1 MPGIVVFRRR
11 WSVGS
16 DDLVLPAIF
25 LFLLHTTWFVI
36 LSVVLFGL
44 AYNPNEACSLNLV
57 DHGRGYLGILLSC
70 MIAEMAIIWLSMRG
84 GILYTE
90 PRESMQYVLYVRLA
104 ILLIEFIYAI
114 VGIVWLTHYYNS
126 CNDVTAKNVT
136 LGMVVC
142 NWVVILSVC
151 ITVFCVFDPTGRTF
165 VKLRATKRRQ
175 RNLRTYN
182 LRSHP
187 HPHAQATAGPA
198 VSLGSRPLLTEHP
211 TEPPMAASQ
220 KMEALKHLELASR
233 LGRTGCSGAPNPGIV
248 FQSCPS
254 GPTQTLQIH
263 TEAEKCCLCPSR
275 PRFAP
280 GVTIE
285 EDNCCGCNAIAI
297 RRHFLDEN
305 MNSVDIVYTSCHDAV
320 YETPFYVAVDHDKK
334 KVVISIR
341 GTLSP
346 KDALTD
352 LTGDAERLPV
362 EGHHGTW
369 LGHKG
374 MVLSAEYI
382 KKKLEQEMVLS
393 QAFGRDLGRGTK
405 HYGLIVV
412 GHSLGAGT
420 AAILSFLLRPQ
431 YPTIKC
437 FAYSPPGGL
446 LSEDAMEYSKEFV
459 TAVVLGKDLVP
470 RIGLSQ
476 LEGFRRQLLDVLQR
490 STKPKWRII
499 IGATKCIPKSELPEE
514 AEVTAMASNRLSTH
528 PSDLT
533 IALSASTPLYP
544 PGRIIHVVHNHPA
557 EHCCC
562 CEQEEPT
569 YFAIWGDNK
578 AFNEV
583 IISPAMLHEHL
594 PYVVMEG
601 LNKVLENY
609 NKGKTALLS
618 AAKVMVSPTE
628 VDLTPELIFQQQPL
642 PTGPP
647 GSSVHSLEPPPAAQR
662 SSSIKSKSQSEIS
675 LEGFYE
681 TKALSPA
688 RKDPVELLLLTTQ
701 ERLSV
706 ELQARR
712 APLATMESLSDNES
726 IYSFDSRR
734 SSGFRSIRGS
744 PSLHAVMERDEG
756 HCFYIDPA
764 IPEENP
770 SLSSRTELLAA
781 DSLSKH
787 SQDTQPLEA
796 GLGDGG
802 GGGES
807 PRRRS
812 SGEEGGSSP
821 APARGE
827 LTLHNGRLGD
837 SPSPQVLEFAEF
849 IDSLF
854 NLDSKSSS
862 FQDLY
867 CMMLSESPGGD
878 YGALPKSVSEQEIL
892 LRAQYEPNLVPKP
905 PRLFAGSTDPSSGIS
920 VSPSFPL
927 SSSGELMDLTPTGLS
942 SQECLAA
949 DKIRTSP
956 TGHSASPSKQEDLM
970 ISALYQSVKAPG
982 VRHKPGGRRAGRA
995 GKGPG
1000 GARQPPARIRH
1011 SSKGPSLPPPL
1022 PGHSSFALPSPW
1034 GPEAGQELL
1043 SALTDPRAPGRGRA
1057 ALPERCRQQPKP
1069 RLRSELLAPEPL
1081 RVLGAA
1087 RPGAALGGQRCVLT
1101 PWMPVFETKPFATS
1115 SPPCGWATSLLGRIS
1130 LLPFEGGL
1138 EKELLPGAAAPAPL
1152 LAPVSSKGSLRR
1164 VQEGCL
1170 IGSPRLP
1177 PPDPTAL

>member
-16 DDLVLPAIF
+16 DDLVLPAVF

-44 AYNPNEACSLNLV
+44 VYNPNETCSLNLV

-70 MIAEMAIIWLSMRG
+70 MIAEVAIIWLSMRG
-84 GILYTE
+84 SILYTE
-90 PRESMQYVLYVRLA
+90 PRDSMQYVLYVRLA
-104 ILLIEFIYAI
+104 ILVIEFVYAI
-114 VGIVWLTHYYNS
+114 VGIVWLTQYYTS
-126 CNDVTAKNVT
+126 CNDITAKSVT

-151 ITVFCVFDPTGRTF
+151 ITVLCVFDPTGRTF

-182 LRSHP
+182 LRHRLEEGQASSWTRRLKVFLCCTRTKDSQSDAYSEIAYLFAEFFRDLDIVP
-187 HPHAQATAGPA
+187 SDIIAGLVLLRQRQRAKRNAVLDEANNDILAFLSGMPVTRNTKYLDLKNAQEMQRYKEVCYYMLFALAAYGWPIY
-198 VSLGSRPLLTEHP
+198 LMRKP
-211 TEPPMAASQ
+211 TCG
-220 KMEALKHLELASR
+220 LCRLARS
-233 LGRTGCSGAPNPGIV
+233 CS
-248 FQSCPS
+248 C
-254 GPTQTLQIH
+254 
-263 TEAEKCCLCPSR
+263 CCLCPSR
-275 PRFAP
+275 PRYAP
-280 GVTIE
+280 SVTIE

-305 MNSVDIVYTSCHDAV
+305 MTSVDIVYTSCHDAV

-431 YPTIKC
+431 YPSLKC

-470 RIGLSQ
+470 RQVEKIGLSQ

-490 STKPKWRII
+490 SNKPKWRII
-499 IGATKCIPKSELPEE
+499 VGATKCIPKSELPEE
-514 AEVTAMASNRLSTH
+514 AEESSVTSSRLWTH

-557 EHCCC
+557 EQCCC
-562 CEQEEPT
+562 CEQEDPT

-628 VDLTPELIFQQQPL
+628 VDLTPELIFQSQPL
-642 PTGPP
+642 PSGPSVQIGTGAVTVDRRN
-647 GSSVHSLEPPPAAQR
+647 SST
-662 SSSIKSKSQSEIS
+662 KSKSHSEIS

-681 TKALSPA
+681 TKPLSPVQ
-688 RKDPVELLLLTTQ
+688 KDPVELLLLDTK

-706 ELQARR
+706 ELQDRR

-744 PSLHAVMERDEG
+744 PSLHAVMEKDEM
-756 HCFYIDPA
+756 HCFYIDPV

-787 SQDTQPLEA
+787 SQETQPPDNVLNS
-796 GLGDGG
+796 GG
-802 GGGES
+802 TT
-807 PRRRS
+807 PQRRCS
-812 SGEEGGSSP
+812 EEGASSEGDHVSL
-821 APARGE
+821 APREE
-827 LTLHNGRLGD
+827 LSLQNGRLSD
-837 SPSPQVLEFAEF
+837 VPSPQVLEFAEF

-862 FQDLY
+862 FQDIY
-867 CMMLSESPGGD
+867 CMMVSDSSSDFAEM
-878 YGALPKSVSEQEIL
+878 PKSVSDQEIL

-905 PRLFAGSTDPSSGIS
+905 PRVFAGSTDPSSGIS

-927 SSSGELMDLTPTGLS
+927 SSSGELMDITPTGVS
-942 SQECLAA
+942 SQECLAT
-949 DKIRTSP
+949 DKIRTSTP
-956 TGHSASPSKQEDLM
+956 SGHVTSPAKQDDLM
-970 ISALYQSVKAPG
+970 ISAL
-982 VRHKPGGRRAGRA
+982 
-995 GKGPG
+995 
-1000 GARQPPARIRH
+1000 
-1011 SSKGPSLPPPL
+1011 
-1022 PGHSSFALPSPW
+1022 
-1034 GPEAGQELL
+1034 
-1043 SALTDPRAPGRGRA
+1043 
-1057 ALPERCRQQPKP
+1057 
-1069 RLRSELLAPEPL
+1069 
-1081 RVLGAA
+1081 
-1087 RPGAALGGQRCVLT
+1087 
-1101 PWMPVFETKPFATS
+1101 
-1115 SPPCGWATSLLGRIS
+1115 
-1130 LLPFEGGL
+1130 
-1138 EKELLPGAAAPAPL
+1138 
-1152 LAPVSSKGSLRR
+1152 
-1164 VQEGCL
+1164 
-1170 IGSPRLP
+1170 
-1177 PPDPTAL
+1177 

>member
-44 AYNPNEACSLNLV
+44 VYNPHEACSLNLV

-104 ILLIEFIYAI
+104 ILVIEFIYAI
-114 VGIVWLTHYYNS
+114 VGIVWLTQYYTS
-126 CNDVTAKNVT
+126 CNDLTAKNVT

-151 ITVFCVFDPTGRTF
+151 ITVLCVFDPTGRTF

-182 LRSHP
+182 LRHRLEEG
-187 HPHAQATAGPA
+187 QATSWSRRLKVFLCCTRTKDSQSDAYSEIAYLFAEFFRDLDIVPSDIIAGLVLLRQRQRAKRNA
-198 VSLGSRPLLTEHP
+198 V
-211 TEPPMAASQ
+211 
-220 KMEALKHLELASR
+220 
-233 LGRTGCSGAPNPGIV
+233 
-248 FQSCPS
+248 
-254 GPTQTLQIH
+254 
-263 TEAEKCCLCPSR
+263 
-275 PRFAP
+275 
-280 GVTIE
+280 
-285 EDNCCGCNAIAI
+285 
-297 RRHFLDEN
+297 LDEAN
-305 MNSVDIVYTSCHDAV
+305 NDILAFLSGMPVTRNTKYLDLKNSHEMLRYKEVCYYMLFALAAYGWPMYLMRKPACGLCQLARSCSKLGVLTIPPALGPPADQV

-431 YPTIKC
+431 YPTLKC

-499 IGATKCIPKSELPEE
+499 VGATKCIPKSELPEE
-514 AEVTAMASNRLSTH
+514 VEVTTLASTRLWTH

-557 EHCCC
+557 EQCCC

-618 AAKVMVSPTE
+618 AAKIMVSPTE
-628 VDLTPELIFQQQPL
+628 VDLTPELTCQQQPL

-647 GSSVHSLEPPPAAQR
+647 VPAGIALELPAPDHRNSSVR
-662 SSSIKSKSQSEIS
+662 SKSQSEVS
-675 LEGFYE
+675 LEGFSE
-681 TKALSPA
+681 GRLLSPA
-688 RKDPVELLLLTTQ
+688 AAAAAAAARQDPVELLLLTTQ
-701 ERLSV
+701 ERLAA

-712 APLATMESLSDNES
+712 APLATMESLSDTES
-726 IYSFDSRR
+726 LYSFDSRR

-744 PSLHAVMERDEG
+744 PSLHPVLERQEG
-756 HCFYIDPA
+756 HLFFIDPA

-796 GLGDGG
+796 PLGSGG
-802 GGGES
+802 ATPERPPSAGARGEEEE
-807 PRRRS
+807 
-812 SGEEGGSSP
+812 EEGGGA
-821 APARGE
+821 APRGE
-827 LTLHNGRLGD
+827 LALHNGRLGD

-867 CMMLSESPGGD
+867 CMVVPESPTSD
-878 YGALPKSVSEQEIL
+878 YAEGPKSPSQQEIL
-892 LRAQYEPNLVPKP
+892 LRAQFEPNLVPKP

-920 VSPSFPL
+920 LSPSFPL

-942 SQECLAA
+942 SQECLAV
-949 DKIRTSP
+949 DKIRTSTP
-956 TGHSASPSKQEDLM
+956 TGHAASPVKQDDLV
-970 ISALYQSVKAPG
+970 ISA
-982 VRHKPGGRRAGRA
+982 R
-995 GKGPG
+995 
-1000 GARQPPARIRH
+1000 
-1011 SSKGPSLPPPL
+1011 
-1022 PGHSSFALPSPW
+1022 
-1034 GPEAGQELL
+1034 
-1043 SALTDPRAPGRGRA
+1043 
-1057 ALPERCRQQPKP
+1057 
-1069 RLRSELLAPEPL
+1069 
-1081 RVLGAA
+1081 
-1087 RPGAALGGQRCVLT
+1087 
-1101 PWMPVFETKPFATS
+1101 
-1115 SPPCGWATSLLGRIS
+1115 
-1130 LLPFEGGL
+1130 
-1138 EKELLPGAAAPAPL
+1138 
-1152 LAPVSSKGSLRR
+1152 
-1164 VQEGCL
+1164 
-1170 IGSPRLP
+1170 
-1177 PPDPTAL
+1177 

>member
-44 AYNPNEACSLNLV
+44 VYNPHEACSLNLV

-90 PRESMQYVLYVRLA
+90 PRDSMQYVLYVRLA
-104 ILLIEFIYAI
+104 ILVIEFIYAI
-114 VGIVWLTHYYNS
+114 VGIVWLTQYYTS
-126 CNDVTAKNVT
+126 CNDLTAKNVT

-151 ITVFCVFDPTGRTF
+151 ITVLCVFDPTGRTF

-182 LRSHP
+182 LRHRLEEG
-187 HPHAQATAGPA
+187 QATSWSRRLKVFLCCTRTKDSQSDAYSEIAYLFADARAWAPFPSHATGPGP
-198 VSLGSRPLLTEHP
+198 VIVPLHLPVLQANNDILAFLSGMPVTRNTKYLDLKNSQEMLRYK
-211 TEPPMAASQ
+211 EVCYYMLFALAAYGWPMYLMRKPACGLCQ
-220 KMEALKHLELASR
+220 LARS
-233 LGRTGCSGAPNPGIV
+233 CS
-248 FQSCPS
+248 
-254 GPTQTLQIH
+254 
-263 TEAEKCCLCPSR
+263 CCLCPAR

-305 MNSVDIVYTSCHDAV
+305 MTAVDIVYTSCHDAV

-431 YPTIKC
+431 YPTLKC

-499 IGATKCIPKSELPEE
+499 VGATKCIPKSELPEE
-514 AEVTAMASNRLSTH
+514 VEVTTLASTRLWTH

-557 EHCCC
+557 EQCCC

-569 YFAIWGDNK
+569 YFAIWGD
-578 AFNEV
+578 
-583 IISPAMLHEHL
+583 
-594 PYVVMEG
+594 
-601 LNKVLENY
+601 NKVLENY

-647 GSSVHSLEPPPAAQR
+647 MPTGLALELPTADHRNSSVR
-662 SSSIKSKSQSEIS
+662 SKSQSEMS
-675 LEGFYE
+675 LEGFSE
-681 TKALSPA
+681 GRLLSPVVAAAAA
-688 RKDPVELLLLTTQ
+688 RQDPVELLLLSTQ
-701 ERLSV
+701 ERLAA

-712 APLATMESLSDNES
+712 APLATMESLSDTES
-726 IYSFDSRR
+726 LYSFDSRR

-744 PSLHAVMERDEG
+744 PSLHAVLERDEG
-756 HCFYIDPA
+756 HLFYIDPA

-796 GLGDGG
+796 ALGSGGVTPERPPSAAANDEEEEVGG
-802 GGGES
+802 GGG
-807 PRRRS
+807 
-812 SGEEGGSSP
+812 GP
-821 APARGE
+821 ASRGE
-827 LTLHNGRLGD
+827 LALHNGRLGD

-867 CMMLSESPGGD
+867 CMVVPESPTSD
-878 YGALPKSVSEQEIL
+878 YAEGPKSPSQQEIL
-892 LRAQYEPNLVPKP
+892 LRAQFEPNLVPKP
-905 PRLFAGSTDPSSGIS
+905 PRLFAGSADPSSGIS
-920 VSPSFPL
+920 LSPSFPL

-942 SQECLAA
+942 SQECL
-949 DKIRTSP
+949 
-956 TGHSASPSKQEDLM
+956 GASPAKQDELV
-970 ISALYQSVKAPG
+970 ISA
-982 VRHKPGGRRAGRA
+982 R
-995 GKGPG
+995 
-1000 GARQPPARIRH
+1000 
-1011 SSKGPSLPPPL
+1011 
-1022 PGHSSFALPSPW
+1022 
-1034 GPEAGQELL
+1034 
-1043 SALTDPRAPGRGRA
+1043 
-1057 ALPERCRQQPKP
+1057 
-1069 RLRSELLAPEPL
+1069 
-1081 RVLGAA
+1081 
-1087 RPGAALGGQRCVLT
+1087 
-1101 PWMPVFETKPFATS
+1101 
-1115 SPPCGWATSLLGRIS
+1115 
-1130 LLPFEGGL
+1130 
-1138 EKELLPGAAAPAPL
+1138 
-1152 LAPVSSKGSLRR
+1152 
-1164 VQEGCL
+1164 
-1170 IGSPRLP
+1170 
-1177 PPDPTAL
+1177 

>member
-16 DDLVLPAIF
+16 DDLVLPAVF
-25 LFLLHTTWFVI
+25 LFLLHTTWGEASI
-36 LSVVLFGL
+36 LRGALPLPTVFPLF
-44 AYNPNEACSLNLV
+44 P
-57 DHGRGYLGILLSC
+57 
-70 MIAEMAIIWLSMRG
+70 
-84 GILYTE
+84 
-90 PRESMQYVLYVRLA
+90 A
-104 ILLIEFIYAI
+104 ILVIEFVYAI
-114 VGIVWLTHYYNS
+114 VGIVWLTQYYTS
-126 CNDVTAKNVT
+126 CNDLTAKSVT

-151 ITVFCVFDPTGRTF
+151 ITVLCVFDPTGRTF

-182 LRSHP
+182 LRLDGIVPINPGTEQIPTGLPWKLRDRGVFQGTKTKDIEDAYSEIAYLFAEFFRDLDIVPSDIIAGLVLLRQRQRAKRNAVLDELTLSHVGNLSSARSEEE
-187 HPHAQATAGPA
+187 H
-198 VSLGSRPLLTEHP
+198 SRSFPRVRVLQQEMQRYREVCYYMLFALAAYGWPIYLMRKP
-211 TEPPMAASQ
+211 TCG
-220 KMEALKHLELASR
+220 LCRLARSCSR
-233 LGRTGCSGAPNPGIV
+233 CCCSGSSP
-248 FQSCPS
+248 FPS
-254 GPTQTLQIH
+254 
-263 TEAEKCCLCPSR
+263 ELCSPSR
-275 PRFAP
+275 NKPLECKNSLLLNT
-280 GVTIE
+280 TIQNFSSGMWRGLSFSSIPTVARDPPE
-285 EDNCCGCNAIAI
+285 LPQLLAAGCWDRGCHTSIWI
-297 RRHFLDEN
+297 PLSSHF
-305 MNSVDIVYTSCHDAV
+305 
-320 YETPFYVAVDHDKK
+320 PQ
-334 KVVISIR
+334 
-341 GTLSP
+341 
-346 KDALTD
+346 
-352 LTGDAERLPV
+352 
-362 EGHHGTW
+362 
-369 LGHKG
+369 G

-431 YPTIKC
+431 YPSLKC

-499 IGATKCIPKSELPEE
+499 VGATKCIPKSELPEE
-514 AEVTAMASNRLSTH
+514 PEESSVPSQRLWAH

-557 EHCCC
+557 EQCCC
-562 CEQEEPT
+562 CEQEDPT

-628 VDLTPELIFQQQPL
+628 VDLTPELIFQSQPL
-642 PTGPP
+642 PSGPSIQVGTGAIPADRRN
-647 GSSVHSLEPPPAAQR
+647 SST
-662 SSSIKSKSQSEIS
+662 KSKSHSEIS

-681 TKALSPA
+681 TKPLSPVQ
-688 RKDPVELLLLTTQ
+688 KDPVELLLLDTK

-706 ELQARR
+706 ELQDRR

-744 PSLHAVMERDEG
+744 PSLHAVMEKDET
-756 HCFYIDPA
+756 HCFYIDPV

-787 SQDTQPLEA
+787 SQETQPPENVLNS
-796 GLGDGG
+796 GDTT
-802 GGGES
+802 
-807 PRRRS
+807 PRRRCS
-812 SGEEGGSSP
+812 AEGAGSDGERGPSSP
-821 APARGE
+821 REEPA
-827 LTLHNGRLGD
+827 LHNGRLAD
-837 SPSPQVLEFAEF
+837 VPSPQVLEFAEF

-862 FQDLY
+862 FQDIY
-867 CMMLSESPGGD
+867 CMMVSDSSSDFAE
-878 YGALPKSVSEQEIL
+878 LPKSVSDQEIL

-927 SSSGELMDLTPTGLS
+927 SSSGELMDITPTGVS
-942 SQECLAA
+942 SQECLAT
-949 DKIRTSP
+949 DKIRTSTP
-956 TGHSASPSKQEDLM
+956 SGHVTSPAKQDDLM
-970 ISALYQSVKAPG
+970 ISAL
-982 VRHKPGGRRAGRA
+982 
-995 GKGPG
+995 
-1000 GARQPPARIRH
+1000 
-1011 SSKGPSLPPPL
+1011 
-1022 PGHSSFALPSPW
+1022 
-1034 GPEAGQELL
+1034 
-1043 SALTDPRAPGRGRA
+1043 
-1057 ALPERCRQQPKP
+1057 
-1069 RLRSELLAPEPL
+1069 
-1081 RVLGAA
+1081 
-1087 RPGAALGGQRCVLT
+1087 
-1101 PWMPVFETKPFATS
+1101 
-1115 SPPCGWATSLLGRIS
+1115 
-1130 LLPFEGGL
+1130 
-1138 EKELLPGAAAPAPL
+1138 
-1152 LAPVSSKGSLRR
+1152 
-1164 VQEGCL
+1164 
-1170 IGSPRLP
+1170 
-1177 PPDPTAL
+1177 

>member
-1 MPGIVVFRRR
+1 
-11 WSVGS
+11 
-16 DDLVLPAIF
+16 
-25 LFLLHTTWFVI
+25 
-36 LSVVLFGL
+36 
-44 AYNPNEACSLNLV
+44 
-57 DHGRGYLGILLSC
+57 

-84 GILYTE
+84 SILYTE
-90 PRESMQYVLYVRLA
+90 PRDSMQYVLYVRLA
-104 ILLIEFIYAI
+104 ILVIEFVYAI
-114 VGIVWLTHYYNS
+114 VGIIWLTQYYTS
-126 CNDVTAKNVT
+126 CNDITAKSVT

-151 ITVFCVFDPTGRTF
+151 ITVLCVFDPTGRTF

-182 LRSHP
+182 LRHRLEEG
-187 HPHAQATAGPA
+187 QASSWTRRLKVFLCCTRTKDSQSDAYSEIAYLFAEFFRDLDIVPSDIIAGLVLLRQRQRAKRSA
-198 VSLGSRPLLTEHP
+198 VLDERRGSDSDEIRQESEL
-211 TEPPMAASQ
+211 
-220 KMEALKHLELASR
+220 EAVQGSDQDACKL
-233 LGRTGCSGAPNPGIV
+233 
-248 FQSCPS
+248 SCPRC
-254 GPTQTLQIH
+254 
-263 TEAEKCCLCPSR
+263 CCLCPSR
-275 PRFAP
+275 PRYAP
-280 GVTIE
+280 SVTIE

-305 MNSVDIVYTSCHDAV
+305 MTSVDIVYTSCHDAV

-431 YPTIKC
+431 YPSLKC

-446 LSEDAMEYSKEFV
+446 L
-459 TAVVLGKDLVP
+459 

-490 STKPKWRII
+490 SNKPKWRII
-499 IGATKCIPKSELPEE
+499 VGATKCIPKSELPEE
-514 AEVTAMASNRLSTH
+514 TEENSVTSNRLWTH

-557 EHCCC
+557 EQCCC
-562 CEQEEPT
+562 CEQEDPT

-628 VDLTPELIFQQQPL
+628 VDLTPELIFQSQPL
-642 PTGPP
+642 PSGPSVQIGTGTLTVDRRN
-647 GSSVHSLEPPPAAQR
+647 SST
-662 SSSIKSKSQSEIS
+662 KSKSHSEIS

-681 TKALSPA
+681 TKPLSPVQ
-688 RKDPVELLLLTTQ
+688 KDPVELLLLDTK

-706 ELQARR
+706 ELQDRR

-744 PSLHAVMERDEG
+744 PSLHAVMEKDET

-787 SQDTQPLEA
+787 SQETQAPDNALNS
-796 GLGDGG
+796 GG
-802 GGGES
+802 TT
-807 PRRRS
+807 PQRRCS
-812 SGEEGGSSP
+812 EEGASSEGDRVSLGP
-821 APARGE
+821 REE
-827 LTLHNGRLGD
+827 LSLQNGRLTD
-837 SPSPQVLEFAEF
+837 VPSPQVLEFAEF

-862 FQDLY
+862 FQDIY
-867 CMMLSESPGGD
+867 CMMVSDSSSDFAEM
-878 YGALPKSVSEQEIL
+878 PKSVSDQEIL

-927 SSSGELMDLTPTGLS
+927 SSSGELMDITPTGVS
-942 SQECLAA
+942 SQECLAT
-949 DKIRTSP
+949 DKIRTSTP
-956 TGHSASPSKQEDLM
+956 SGHVTSPAKQEDLM
-970 ISALYQSVKAPG
+970 ISAL
-982 VRHKPGGRRAGRA
+982 
-995 GKGPG
+995 
-1000 GARQPPARIRH
+1000 
-1011 SSKGPSLPPPL
+1011 
-1022 PGHSSFALPSPW
+1022 
-1034 GPEAGQELL
+1034 
-1043 SALTDPRAPGRGRA
+1043 
-1057 ALPERCRQQPKP
+1057 
-1069 RLRSELLAPEPL
+1069 
-1081 RVLGAA
+1081 
-1087 RPGAALGGQRCVLT
+1087 
-1101 PWMPVFETKPFATS
+1101 
-1115 SPPCGWATSLLGRIS
+1115 
-1130 LLPFEGGL
+1130 
-1138 EKELLPGAAAPAPL
+1138 
-1152 LAPVSSKGSLRR
+1152 
-1164 VQEGCL
+1164 
-1170 IGSPRLP
+1170 
-1177 PPDPTAL
+1177 

>member
-16 DDLVLPAIF
+16 DDLVLPAVF

-44 AYNPNEACSLNLV
+44 VYNPNETCSLNLV

-70 MIAEMAIIWLSMRG
+70 MIAEVAIIWLSMRG
-84 GILYTE
+84 SILYTE
-90 PRESMQYVLYVRLA
+90 PRDSMQYVLYVRLA
-104 ILLIEFIYAI
+104 ILVIEFVYAI
-114 VGIVWLTHYYNS
+114 VGIIWLTQYYAS
-126 CNDVTAKNVT
+126 CNDVTAKSVT
-136 LGMVVC
+136 LGKYLECGV
-142 NWVVILSVC
+142 VC
-151 ITVFCVFDPTGRTF
+151 ITVLCVFDPTGRTF

-182 LRSHP
+182 LRHRLEEGQASSWTRRLKVFLCCTRTKDSQSDAYSEIAYLFAEFFRDLDIVP
-187 HPHAQATAGPA
+187 SDIIAGLVLLRQRQRAKRNAVLDEANNDILAFLSGMPVTRNTKYLDLKNAQEMQRYKEVCYYMLFALAAYGWPMY
-198 VSLGSRPLLTEHP
+198 LMRKP
-211 TEPPMAASQ
+211 TCG
-220 KMEALKHLELASR
+220 LCRLARS
-233 LGRTGCSGAPNPGIV
+233 CS
-248 FQSCPS
+248 C
-254 GPTQTLQIH
+254 
-263 TEAEKCCLCPSR
+263 CCLCPSR
-275 PRFAP
+275 PRYAP

-305 MNSVDIVYTSCHDAV
+305 MTSVDIVYTSCHDAV

-431 YPTIKC
+431 YPSLKC

-470 RIGLSQ
+470 RQSFLPLSLRIGLSQ

-490 STKPKWRII
+490 SNKPKWRII
-499 IGATKCIPKSELPEE
+499 VGATKCIPKSELPEE
-514 AEVTAMASNRLSTH
+514 TEENSVTSNRLWTH

-557 EHCCC
+557 EQCCC
-562 CEQEEPT
+562 CEQEDPT

-628 VDLTPELIFQQQPL
+628 VDLTPELIFQSQPL
-642 PTGPP
+642 PSGPTIQIGTGAITVDRRN
-647 GSSVHSLEPPPAAQR
+647 SST
-662 SSSIKSKSQSEIS
+662 KSKSHSEIS

-681 TKALSPA
+681 TKALSPVQ
-688 RKDPVELLLLTTQ
+688 KDPVELLLLDTK

-706 ELQARR
+706 ELQDRR

-744 PSLHAVMERDEG
+744 PSLHAVMEKDET

-787 SQDTQPLEA
+787 SQETQAPDTVLSSGGTTPQRRCSEA
-796 GLGDGG
+796 GAGSDGDRV
-802 GGGES
+802 S
-807 PRRRS
+807 LAPR
-812 SGEEGGSSP
+812 EEL
-821 APARGE
+821 A
-827 LTLHNGRLGD
+827 LQNGRLAD
-837 SPSPQVLEFAEF
+837 VPSPQVLEFAEF

-862 FQDLY
+862 FQDIY
-867 CMMLSESPGGD
+867 CMMVSDSSSDFAEM
-878 YGALPKSVSEQEIL
+878 PKSVSDQEIL

-927 SSSGELMDLTPTGLS
+927 SSSGELMDITPTGVS
-942 SQECLAA
+942 SQECLAT
-949 DKIRTSP
+949 DKIRTSTP
-956 TGHSASPSKQEDLM
+956 SGHVTSPAKQEDLM
-970 ISALYQSVKAPG
+970 ISAL
-982 VRHKPGGRRAGRA
+982 
-995 GKGPG
+995 
-1000 GARQPPARIRH
+1000 
-1011 SSKGPSLPPPL
+1011 
-1022 PGHSSFALPSPW
+1022 
-1034 GPEAGQELL
+1034 
-1043 SALTDPRAPGRGRA
+1043 
-1057 ALPERCRQQPKP
+1057 
-1069 RLRSELLAPEPL
+1069 
-1081 RVLGAA
+1081 
-1087 RPGAALGGQRCVLT
+1087 
-1101 PWMPVFETKPFATS
+1101 
-1115 SPPCGWATSLLGRIS
+1115 
-1130 LLPFEGGL
+1130 
-1138 EKELLPGAAAPAPL
+1138 
-1152 LAPVSSKGSLRR
+1152 
-1164 VQEGCL
+1164 
-1170 IGSPRLP
+1170 
-1177 PPDPTAL
+1177 

>member
-1 MPGIVVFRRR
+1 TSSDPLAMPGIVVFRRR

-16 DDLVLPAIF
+16 DDLVLPAVF
-25 LFLLHTTWFVI
+25 LFLLHSTWFVI

-44 AYNPNEACSLNLV
+44 VYNPNETCSLNLV

-70 MIAEMAIIWLSMRG
+70 MIAEVAIIWLSMRG
-84 GILYTE
+84 SILYTE
-90 PRESMQYVLYVRLA
+90 PRDSMQYVLYVRLA
-104 ILLIEFIYAI
+104 ILVIEFVYAI
-114 VGIVWLTHYYNS
+114 VGIVAPDLSSSST
-126 CNDVTAKNVT
+126 
-136 LGMVVC
+136 GMVVC

-151 ITVFCVFDPTGRTF
+151 ITVLCVFDPTGRTF

-182 LRSHP
+182 LRHRLEEGQASSWTRRLKVFLCCTRTKDSQSDAYSEIAYLFAEFFRDLDIVP
-187 HPHAQATAGPA
+187 SDIIAGLVLLRQRQRAKRSAVLDEANNDILAFLSGMPVTRNTKYLDLKNAQEMQRYKEVCYYMLFALAAYGWPIY
-198 VSLGSRPLLTEHP
+198 LMRKP
-211 TEPPMAASQ
+211 TCG
-220 KMEALKHLELASR
+220 LCRLARS
-233 LGRTGCSGAPNPGIV
+233 CS
-248 FQSCPS
+248 C
-254 GPTQTLQIH
+254 
-263 TEAEKCCLCPSR
+263 CCLCPSR
-275 PRFAP
+275 PRYAP
-280 GVTIE
+280 SVTIE

-305 MNSVDIVYTSCHDAV
+305 MTSVDIVYTSCHDAV

-393 QAFGRDLGRGTK
+393 QAFGRDLGKGTK

-431 YPTIKC
+431 YPSLKC

-470 RIGLSQ
+470 IGLSQ

-490 STKPKWRII
+490 SNKPKWRII
-499 IGATKCIPKSELPEE
+499 VGATKCIPKSELPEE
-514 AEVTAMASNRLSTH
+514 TEENSVTSNRLWTH

-557 EHCCC
+557 EQCCC
-562 CEQEEPT
+562 CDQEDPT

-594 PYVVMEG
+594 PHVVMEG

-628 VDLTPELIFQQQPL
+628 VDLTPELIFQSQPL
-642 PTGPP
+642 PSGPSVQIGTGALTVDRRN
-647 GSSVHSLEPPPAAQR
+647 SST
-662 SSSIKSKSQSEIS
+662 KSKSHSEIS

-681 TKALSPA
+681 TKPLSPVQ
-688 RKDPVELLLLTTQ
+688 KDPVELLLLDTK

-706 ELQARR
+706 ELQDRR

-744 PSLHAVMERDEG
+744 PSLHAVMEKDET
-756 HCFYIDPA
+756 HCFYIDPV

-787 SQDTQPLEA
+787 SQETQPP
-796 GLGDGG
+796 GQVVNRGG
-802 GGGES
+802 TT
-807 PRRRS
+807 PQRRCS
-812 SGEEGGSSP
+812 EEGASSEGDRVSL
-821 APARGE
+821 APREE
-827 LTLHNGRLGD
+827 LSLQNGRLTD
-837 SPSPQVLEFAEF
+837 VPSPQVLEFAEF

-854 NLDSKSSS
+854 NLDNKSSS
-862 FQDLY
+862 FQDIY
-867 CMMLSESPGGD
+867 CMMVSDSSSDFAEM
-878 YGALPKSVSEQEIL
+878 PKSVSEQEIL

-927 SSSGELMDLTPTGLS
+927 SSSGELMDITPTGVS
-942 SQECLAA
+942 SQECLAT
-949 DKIRTSP
+949 DKIRTSTP
-956 TGHSASPSKQEDLM
+956 SGHVTSPAKQDDLM
-970 ISALYQSVKAPG
+970 ISAL
-982 VRHKPGGRRAGRA
+982 
-995 GKGPG
+995 
-1000 GARQPPARIRH
+1000 
-1011 SSKGPSLPPPL
+1011 
-1022 PGHSSFALPSPW
+1022 
-1034 GPEAGQELL
+1034 
-1043 SALTDPRAPGRGRA
+1043 
-1057 ALPERCRQQPKP
+1057 
-1069 RLRSELLAPEPL
+1069 
-1081 RVLGAA
+1081 
-1087 RPGAALGGQRCVLT
+1087 
-1101 PWMPVFETKPFATS
+1101 
-1115 SPPCGWATSLLGRIS
+1115 
-1130 LLPFEGGL
+1130 
-1138 EKELLPGAAAPAPL
+1138 
-1152 LAPVSSKGSLRR
+1152 
-1164 VQEGCL
+1164 
-1170 IGSPRLP
+1170 
-1177 PPDPTAL
+1177 

>member
-44 AYNPNEACSLNLV
+44 VYNPNEACSLNLV

-90 PRESMQYVLYVRLA
+90 PRESMQYVLYVRLPPSPPA
-104 ILLIEFIYAI
+104 PPHLVSHRRPI
-114 VGIVWLTHYYNS
+114 
-126 CNDVTAKNVT
+126 
-136 LGMVVC
+136 GMVVC

-151 ITVFCVFDPTGRTF
+151 ITVLCVFDPTGRTF

-182 LRSHP
+182 LRHRLEEGQATSWSRRLKVFLCCTRTKDSQSVSTGKSLPSGSHP
-187 HPHAQATAGPA
+187 SAIIAGRVLLRQRQRAKRNAVLDEANNDILAFLSGMPVTRNTKYLDLKNSQEMLRYKEVCYYMLFALAAYGWPMYLMRKPA
-198 VSLGSRPLLTEHP
+198 CGLC
-211 TEPPMAASQ
+211 Q
-220 KMEALKHLELASR
+220 LARS
-233 LGRTGCSGAPNPGIV
+233 CS
-248 FQSCPS
+248 
-254 GPTQTLQIH
+254 
-263 TEAEKCCLCPSR
+263 CCLCPAR

-305 MNSVDIVYTSCHDAV
+305 MTAVDIVYTSCHDAV

-431 YPTIKC
+431 YPTLKC

-499 IGATKCIPKSELPEE
+499 VGATKCIPKSELPEE
-514 AEVTAMASNRLSTH
+514 VEVATLASTRLWTH

-557 EHCCC
+557 EQCCC

-642 PTGPP
+642 PPGPP
-647 GSSVHSLEPPPAAQR
+647 VPAGLALELPTADHRNSSV
-662 SSSIKSKSQSEIS
+662 
-675 LEGFYE
+675 
-681 TKALSPA
+681 
-688 RKDPVELLLLTTQ
+688 
-701 ERLSV
+701 
-706 ELQARR
+706 
-712 APLATMESLSDNES
+712 
-726 IYSFDSRR
+726 
-734 SSGFRSIRGS
+734 
-744 PSLHAVMERDEG
+744 
-756 HCFYIDPA
+756 
-764 IPEENP
+764 
-770 SLSSRTELLAA
+770 
-781 DSLSKH
+781 
-787 SQDTQPLEA
+787 
-796 GLGDGG
+796 
-802 GGGES
+802 
-807 PRRRS
+807 
-812 SGEEGGSSP
+812 
-821 APARGE
+821 
-827 LTLHNGRLGD
+827 
-837 SPSPQVLEFAEF
+837 SPQVLEFAEF

-867 CMMLSESPGGD
+867 CMVVPESPTSD
-878 YGALPKSVSEQEIL
+878 YAEGPKSPSQQEIL
-892 LRAQYEPNLVPKP
+892 LRAQFEPNLVPKP
-905 PRLFAGSTDPSSGIS
+905 PRLFAGSADPSSGIS
-920 VSPSFPL
+920 LSPSFPL
-927 SSSGELMDLTPTGLS
+927 SSSGEPMDLSPTGLS
-942 SQECLAA
+942 SQECLAV
-949 DKIRTSP
+949 DKIRTSTP
-956 TGHSASPSKQEDLM
+956 TGRGASPAKQDDLV
-970 ISALYQSVKAPG
+970 ISA
-982 VRHKPGGRRAGRA
+982 R
-995 GKGPG
+995 
-1000 GARQPPARIRH
+1000 
-1011 SSKGPSLPPPL
+1011 
-1022 PGHSSFALPSPW
+1022 
-1034 GPEAGQELL
+1034 
-1043 SALTDPRAPGRGRA
+1043 
-1057 ALPERCRQQPKP
+1057 
-1069 RLRSELLAPEPL
+1069 
-1081 RVLGAA
+1081 
-1087 RPGAALGGQRCVLT
+1087 
-1101 PWMPVFETKPFATS
+1101 
-1115 SPPCGWATSLLGRIS
+1115 
-1130 LLPFEGGL
+1130 
-1138 EKELLPGAAAPAPL
+1138 
-1152 LAPVSSKGSLRR
+1152 
-1164 VQEGCL
+1164 
-1170 IGSPRLP
+1170 
-1177 PPDPTAL
+1177 

>member
-16 DDLVLPAIF
+16 DDLVLPAVF

-44 AYNPNEACSLNLV
+44 VYNPNETCSLNLV

-70 MIAEMAIIWLSMRG
+70 MIAEVAIIWLSMRG
-84 GILYTE
+84 SILYTE
-90 PRESMQYVLYVRLA
+90 PRDSMQYVLYVRLA
-104 ILLIEFIYAI
+104 ILVIEFVYAI
-114 VGIVWLTHYYNS
+114 VGIVWLTQYYAS
-126 CNDVTAKNVT
+126 CNDITAKSVT
-136 LGMVVC
+136 LGMYSEC
-142 NWVVILSVC
+142 GLCAFLVC
-151 ITVFCVFDPTGRTF
+151 ITVLCVFDPTGRTF

-182 LRSHP
+182 LRHRLEEGQASSWTRRLKVFLCCTRTKDSQSDAYSEIAYLFAEFFRDLDIVP
-187 HPHAQATAGPA
+187 SDIIAGLVLLRQRQRAKRNAVLDEANNDILAFLSGMPVTRNTKYLDLKNAQEMQRYKEVCYYMLFALAAYGWPIY
-198 VSLGSRPLLTEHP
+198 LMRKP
-211 TEPPMAASQ
+211 TCG
-220 KMEALKHLELASR
+220 LCRLARS
-233 LGRTGCSGAPNPGIV
+233 CS
-248 FQSCPS
+248 C
-254 GPTQTLQIH
+254 
-263 TEAEKCCLCPSR
+263 CCLCPSR
-275 PRFAP
+275 PRYAP
-280 GVTIE
+280 SVTIE

-305 MNSVDIVYTSCHDAV
+305 MTSVDIVYTSCHDAV

-431 YPTIKC
+431 YPSLKC

-470 RIGLSQ
+470 RQVEKIGLSQ

-490 STKPKWRII
+490 SNKPKWRII
-499 IGATKCIPKSELPEE
+499 VGATKCIPKSELPEE
-514 AEVTAMASNRLSTH
+514 TEENSVTSNRLWTH

-557 EHCCC
+557 EQCCC
-562 CEQEEPT
+562 CEQEDPT

-628 VDLTPELIFQQQPL
+628 VDLTPELIFQSQPL
-642 PTGPP
+642 PSGPSVQIGTGAITADRRN
-647 GSSVHSLEPPPAAQR
+647 SST
-662 SSSIKSKSQSEIS
+662 KSKSHSEIS

-681 TKALSPA
+681 TKPLSPVQ
-688 RKDPVELLLLTTQ
+688 KDPVELLLLDTK

-706 ELQARR
+706 ELQDRR

-744 PSLHAVMERDEG
+744 PSLHAVMEKDET
-756 HCFYIDPA
+756 HCFYIDPV

-787 SQDTQPLEA
+787 SQETQPPDNVLNS
-796 GLGDGG
+796 GG
-802 GGGES
+802 TT
-807 PRRRS
+807 PQRRCS
-812 SGEEGGSSP
+812 EEGASSEGDHVSL
-821 APARGE
+821 APREE
-827 LTLHNGRLGD
+827 LSLQNGRLTD
-837 SPSPQVLEFAEF
+837 VPSPQVLEFAEF

-862 FQDLY
+862 FQDIY
-867 CMMLSESPGGD
+867 CMMVSDSSSDFAEM
-878 YGALPKSVSEQEIL
+878 PKSVSDQEIL

-927 SSSGELMDLTPTGLS
+927 SSSGELMDITPTGVS
-942 SQECLAA
+942 SQECLAT
-949 DKIRTSP
+949 DKIRTSTP
-956 TGHSASPSKQEDLM
+956 SGHVTSPAKQDDLM
-970 ISALYQSVKAPG
+970 ISAL
-982 VRHKPGGRRAGRA
+982 
-995 GKGPG
+995 
-1000 GARQPPARIRH
+1000 
-1011 SSKGPSLPPPL
+1011 
-1022 PGHSSFALPSPW
+1022 
-1034 GPEAGQELL
+1034 
-1043 SALTDPRAPGRGRA
+1043 
-1057 ALPERCRQQPKP
+1057 
-1069 RLRSELLAPEPL
+1069 
-1081 RVLGAA
+1081 
-1087 RPGAALGGQRCVLT
+1087 
-1101 PWMPVFETKPFATS
+1101 
-1115 SPPCGWATSLLGRIS
+1115 
-1130 LLPFEGGL
+1130 
-1138 EKELLPGAAAPAPL
+1138 
-1152 LAPVSSKGSLRR
+1152 
-1164 VQEGCL
+1164 
-1170 IGSPRLP
+1170 
-1177 PPDPTAL
+1177 

>member
-16 DDLVLPAIF
+16 DDLVLPGIF
-25 LFLLHTTWFVI
+25 LFVLHSTWFVI

-44 AYNPNEACSLNLV
+44 TYNPHETCSLNLV

-90 PRESMQYVLYVRLA
+90 PRDSMQYVLYVRLA
-104 ILLIEFIYAI
+104 ILVIEFIYAI
-114 VGIVWLTHYYNS
+114 VGIVWLAQYYTS

-151 ITVFCVFDPTGRTF
+151 ITVLCVFDPTGRTF

-182 LRSHP
+182 LRHRLEEGQASSWTRRLKVFLCCTRTKDSQSDAYSEIAYLFAEFFRDLDIVP
-187 HPHAQATAGPA
+187 SDIIAGLVLLRQRQRAKRNAVLDEANNDILAFLSGMPVTKETKYLDLKNAQEMQRYKEVCYYMLFALAAYGWPMYLIRKPTCGICRLAGA
-198 VSLGSRPLLTEHP
+198 
-211 TEPPMAASQ
+211 
-220 KMEALKHLELASR
+220 
-233 LGRTGCSGAPNPGIV
+233 CS
-248 FQSCPS
+248 SC
-254 GPTQTLQIH
+254 
-263 TEAEKCCLCPSR
+263 CCLCTSR

-297 RRHFLDEN
+297 KRHFLDEN
-305 MNSVDIVYTSCHDAV
+305 MSMVDIVYTSCHDAV
-320 YETPFYVAVDHDKK
+320 YETPFFVAVDHDKK

-393 QAFGRDLGRGTK
+393 QAFGRDLARGTK

-431 YPTIKC
+431 YPSLKC
-437 FAYSPPGGL
+437 YAYSPPGGL

-459 TAVVLGKDLVP
+459 TSVVLGKDLVP

-476 LEGFRRQLLDVLQR
+476 LEGFRRHLLDVLQR
-490 STKPKWRII
+490 SNKPKWRII
-499 IGATKCIPKSELPEE
+499 LGGTKCIPKSELPDESE
-514 AEVTAMASNRLSTH
+514 GVTIPSNRLWTH

-544 PGRIIHVVHNHPA
+544 PGRIIHVVHNHPV
-557 EHCCC
+557 EQCCFWD
-562 CEQEEPT
+562 QEEPT

-578 AFNEV
+578 AFEEV

-594 PYVVMEG
+594 PHVVMEG

-628 VDLTPELIFQQQPL
+628 VDLNPELIFQQQPY
-642 PTGPP
+642 
-647 GSSVHSLEPPPAAQR
+647 PPPPILEVIPAIMPGTH
-662 SSSIKSKSQSEIS
+662 SSNRRNSSTKSKQSEIS
-675 LEGFYE
+675 LEGFYDSRL
-681 TKALSPA
+681 LSPVF
-688 RKDPVELLLLTTQ
+688 KDPVELLLMSTKDCLAV
-701 ERLSV
+701 S
-706 ELQARR
+706 LQDRR

-726 IYSFDSRR
+726 VYSFDSRR

-744 PSLHAVMERDEG
+744 PSLRAVLERDET
-756 HCFYIDPA
+756 HCFFIDPT

-770 SLSSRTELLAA
+770 SLSSRTELLGA
-781 DSLSKH
+781 DALSKH
-787 SQDTQPLEA
+787 SQESQPTEVA
-796 GLGDGG
+796 HNSGRSSPGDLPPWEDELA
-802 GGGES
+802 GGEAS
-807 PRRRS
+807 R
-812 SGEEGGSSP
+812 
-821 APARGE
+821 ALTPAREE
-827 LTLHNGRLGD
+827 LSLSNGRLAEV
-837 SPSPQVLEFAEF
+837 PSPQVLEFAEF

-862 FQDLY
+862 MQDMY
-867 CMMLSESPGGD
+867 HMRVSDSTERDM
-878 YGALPKSVSEQEIL
+878 PKSVSDQEIL
-892 LRAQYEPNLVPKP
+892 LRAQFEPNLVPKP
-905 PRLFAGSTDPSSGIS
+905 PRLFAGSADPSSGIS
-920 VSPSFPL
+920 VSASFPL
-927 SSSGELMDLTPTGLS
+927 SSSGELMDLTPTGMS
-942 SQECLAA
+942 SQECLTP
-949 DKIRTSP
+949 DPIRTATP
-956 TGHSASPSKQEDLM
+956 TGANHGKQGELL
-970 ISALYQSVKAPG
+970 ISAL
-982 VRHKPGGRRAGRA
+982 
-995 GKGPG
+995 
-1000 GARQPPARIRH
+1000 
-1011 SSKGPSLPPPL
+1011 
-1022 PGHSSFALPSPW
+1022 
-1034 GPEAGQELL
+1034 
-1043 SALTDPRAPGRGRA
+1043 
-1057 ALPERCRQQPKP
+1057 
-1069 RLRSELLAPEPL
+1069 
-1081 RVLGAA
+1081 
-1087 RPGAALGGQRCVLT
+1087 
-1101 PWMPVFETKPFATS
+1101 
-1115 SPPCGWATSLLGRIS
+1115 
-1130 LLPFEGGL
+1130 
-1138 EKELLPGAAAPAPL
+1138 
-1152 LAPVSSKGSLRR
+1152 
-1164 VQEGCL
+1164 
-1170 IGSPRLP
+1170 
-1177 PPDPTAL
+1177 

>member
-16 DDLVLPAIF
+16 DDLVLPAVF

-44 AYNPNEACSLNLV
+44 VYNPNETCSLNLV

-70 MIAEMAIIWLSMRG
+70 MIAEVAIIWLSMRG
-84 GILYTE
+84 SILYTE
-90 PRESMQYVLYVRLA
+90 PRDSMQYVLYVRLA
-104 ILLIEFIYAI
+104 ILVIEFVYAI
-114 VGIVWLTHYYNS
+114 VGIVWLTQYYAS
-126 CNDVTAKNVT
+126 CNDITAKSVT
-136 LGMVVC
+136 LGTYLEWGLC
-142 NWVVILSVC
+142 AFLVC
-151 ITVFCVFDPTGRTF
+151 ITVLCVFDPTGRTF

-182 LRSHP
+182 LRHRLEEGQASSWTRRLKVFLCCTRTKDSQSDAYSEIAYLFAEFFRDLDIVP
-187 HPHAQATAGPA
+187 SDIIAGLVLLRQRQRAKRNAVLDEANNDILAFLSGMPVTRNTKYLDLKNAQEMQRYKEVCYYMLFALAAYGWPIY
-198 VSLGSRPLLTEHP
+198 LMRKP
-211 TEPPMAASQ
+211 TCG
-220 KMEALKHLELASR
+220 LCRLARS
-233 LGRTGCSGAPNPGIV
+233 CS
-248 FQSCPS
+248 C
-254 GPTQTLQIH
+254 
-263 TEAEKCCLCPSR
+263 CCLCPSR
-275 PRFAP
+275 PRYAP
-280 GVTIE
+280 SVTIE

-305 MNSVDIVYTSCHDAV
+305 MTSVDIVYTSCHDAV

-431 YPTIKC
+431 YPSLKC

-470 RIGLSQ
+470 RQVEKIGLSQ

-490 STKPKWRII
+490 SNKPKWRII
-499 IGATKCIPKSELPEE
+499 VGATKCIPKSELPEE
-514 AEVTAMASNRLSTH
+514 TEENSVTSNRLWTH

-557 EHCCC
+557 EQCCC
-562 CEQEEPT
+562 CDQEDPT

-628 VDLTPELIFQQQPL
+628 VDLTPELIFQSQPL
-642 PTGPP
+642 PSGPSVQIGTGAATVDRRN
-647 GSSVHSLEPPPAAQR
+647 SST
-662 SSSIKSKSQSEIS
+662 KSKSHSEIS

-681 TKALSPA
+681 TKPLSPVQ
-688 RKDPVELLLLTTQ
+688 KDPVELLLLDTK

-706 ELQARR
+706 ELQDRR

-744 PSLHAVMERDEG
+744 PSLHAVMEKDET

-787 SQDTQPLEA
+787 SQETQPPDNVLNS
-796 GLGDGG
+796 GG
-802 GGGES
+802 TT
-807 PRRRS
+807 PQRRCS
-812 SGEEGGSSP
+812 EEGASSEGDRVSL
-821 APARGE
+821 APREE
-827 LTLHNGRLGD
+827 LSLQNGRLSD
-837 SPSPQVLEFAEF
+837 VPSPQVLEFAEF

-862 FQDLY
+862 FQDIY
-867 CMMLSESPGGD
+867 CMMVSDSSSDFAEM
-878 YGALPKSVSEQEIL
+878 PKSVSDQEIL

-927 SSSGELMDLTPTGLS
+927 SSSGELMDITPTGVS
-942 SQECLAA
+942 SQECLAT
-949 DKIRTSP
+949 DKIRTSTP
-956 TGHSASPSKQEDLM
+956 SGPVTSPAKQDDLM
-970 ISALYQSVKAPG
+970 ISAL
-982 VRHKPGGRRAGRA
+982 
-995 GKGPG
+995 
-1000 GARQPPARIRH
+1000 
-1011 SSKGPSLPPPL
+1011 
-1022 PGHSSFALPSPW
+1022 
-1034 GPEAGQELL
+1034 
-1043 SALTDPRAPGRGRA
+1043 
-1057 ALPERCRQQPKP
+1057 
-1069 RLRSELLAPEPL
+1069 
-1081 RVLGAA
+1081 
-1087 RPGAALGGQRCVLT
+1087 
-1101 PWMPVFETKPFATS
+1101 
-1115 SPPCGWATSLLGRIS
+1115 
-1130 LLPFEGGL
+1130 
-1138 EKELLPGAAAPAPL
+1138 
-1152 LAPVSSKGSLRR
+1152 
-1164 VQEGCL
+1164 
-1170 IGSPRLP
+1170 
-1177 PPDPTAL
+1177 

>member
-25 LFLLHTTWFVI
+25 LFLLHTTWFII

-44 AYNPNEACSLNLV
+44 AYNPNETCSLNLV

-70 MIAEMAIIWLSMRG
+70 MIAEVAIIWLSMRG
-84 GILYTE
+84 SILYTE
-90 PRESMQYVLYVRLA
+90 PRDSMQYVLYVRLA
-104 ILLIEFIYAI
+104 ILVIEFIYAI
-114 VGIVWLTHYYNS
+114 VGIVWLTQYYSS
-126 CNDVTAKNVT
+126 CNDVTAKSVT

-151 ITVFCVFDPTGRTF
+151 ITVLCVFDPTGRTF

-182 LRSHP
+182 LRHRLEEG
-187 HPHAQATAGPA
+187 QASSWTRRLKVFLCCTRTKDSQSDAYSEIAYLFAEFFRDLDIVPSDIIAGLVLLRQRQRAKRNAVLDEANNDILAFLSGMPVTRNTKYLDLKNSQEMLRYKEVCYYMLFALAAYGWPMYLMRKPA
-198 VSLGSRPLLTEHP
+198 CGLCR
-211 TEPPMAASQ
+211 
-220 KMEALKHLELASR
+220 LARS
-233 LGRTGCSGAPNPGIV
+233 CS
-248 FQSCPS
+248 C
-254 GPTQTLQIH
+254 
-263 TEAEKCCLCPSR
+263 CCLCPTR
-275 PRFAP
+275 PRYAP

-305 MNSVDIVYTSCHDAV
+305 MTSVDIVYTSCHDAV
-320 YETPFYVAVDHDKK
+320 YETPFYVAVDHEKK

-431 YPTIKC
+431 YPTLKC
-437 FAYSPPGGL
+437 YAYSPPGGL

-499 IGATKCIPKSELPEE
+499 VGATKCIPKSELPEE
-514 AEVTAMASNRLSTH
+514 PEANSVPSNRLWTH

-557 EHCCC
+557 EQCCC
-562 CEQEEPT
+562 CDQEDPT

-628 VDLTPELIFQQQPL
+628 VDLNPELIFQNQPL
-642 PTGPP
+642 PSRPSVQIGIGDITVDRRN
-647 GSSVHSLEPPPAAQR
+647 SST
-662 SSSIKSKSQSEIS
+662 KSKAQSEIS
-675 LEGFYE
+675 LEGFYD
-681 TKALSPA
+681 TKLLSPVQ
-688 RKDPVELLLLTTQ
+688 KDSLEILLLDTK

-706 ELQARR
+706 ELQDRR

-744 PSLHAVMERDEG
+744 PSLHAVMEKDET

-787 SQDTQPLEA
+787 SQETQAPETGHNSAVTTPQRQYSDEGAGSDTDHVSFTPHE
-796 GLGDGG
+796 
-802 GGGES
+802 
-807 PRRRS
+807 
-812 SGEEGGSSP
+812 
-821 APARGE
+821 E
-827 LTLHNGRLGD
+827 LTLQNGRLSD
-837 SPSPQVLEFAEF
+837 DPSPQVLEFAEF

-862 FQDLY
+862 FQDIY
-867 CMMLSESPGGD
+867 CMMVSDSTSDFAEMPT
-878 YGALPKSVSEQEIL
+878 SVSDQEIL

-927 SSSGELMDLTPTGLS
+927 SSSGELMDITPTGMS
-942 SQECLAA
+942 SQECLAS
-949 DKIRTSP
+949 DKIRTSTP
-956 TGHSASPSKQEDLM
+956 TGNMTSPAKQEELV
-970 ISALYQSVKAPG
+970 ISAL
-982 VRHKPGGRRAGRA
+982 
-995 GKGPG
+995 
-1000 GARQPPARIRH
+1000 
-1011 SSKGPSLPPPL
+1011 
-1022 PGHSSFALPSPW
+1022 
-1034 GPEAGQELL
+1034 
-1043 SALTDPRAPGRGRA
+1043 
-1057 ALPERCRQQPKP
+1057 
-1069 RLRSELLAPEPL
+1069 
-1081 RVLGAA
+1081 
-1087 RPGAALGGQRCVLT
+1087 
-1101 PWMPVFETKPFATS
+1101 
-1115 SPPCGWATSLLGRIS
+1115 
-1130 LLPFEGGL
+1130 
-1138 EKELLPGAAAPAPL
+1138 
-1152 LAPVSSKGSLRR
+1152 
-1164 VQEGCL
+1164 
-1170 IGSPRLP
+1170 
-1177 PPDPTAL
+1177 

>member
-16 DDLVLPAIF
+16 DDLVLPAVF

-44 AYNPNEACSLNLV
+44 VYNPNETCSLNLV

-70 MIAEMAIIWLSMRG
+70 MIAEVAIIWLSMRG
-84 GILYTE
+84 SILYTE
-90 PRESMQYVLYVRLA
+90 PRDSMQYVLYVRLA
-104 ILLIEFIYAI
+104 ILVIEFVYAI
-114 VGIVWLTHYYNS
+114 VGIVWLTQYYAS
-126 CNDVTAKNVT
+126 CNDITAKSVT
-136 LGMVVC
+136 LGMYLEC
-142 NWVVILSVC
+142 GLCAFLVC
-151 ITVFCVFDPTGRTF
+151 ITVLCVFDPTGRTF

-182 LRSHP
+182 LRHRLEEGQASSWTRRLKVFLCCTRTKDSQSDAYSEIAYLFAEFFRDLDIVP
-187 HPHAQATAGPA
+187 SDIIAGLVLLRQRQRAKRNAVLDEANNDILAFLSGMPVTRNTKYLDLKNAQEMQRYKEVCYYMLFALAAYGWPIY
-198 VSLGSRPLLTEHP
+198 LMRKP
-211 TEPPMAASQ
+211 TCG
-220 KMEALKHLELASR
+220 LCRLARS
-233 LGRTGCSGAPNPGIV
+233 CS
-248 FQSCPS
+248 C
-254 GPTQTLQIH
+254 
-263 TEAEKCCLCPSR
+263 CCLCPSR
-275 PRFAP
+275 PRYAP
-280 GVTIE
+280 SVTIE

-305 MNSVDIVYTSCHDAV
+305 MTSVDIVYTSCHDAV

-431 YPTIKC
+431 YPSLKC

-470 RIGLSQ
+470 RQVEKIGLSQ

-490 STKPKWRII
+490 SNKPKWRII
-499 IGATKCIPKSELPEE
+499 VGATKCIPKSELPEE
-514 AEVTAMASNRLSTH
+514 TEENSVTSNRLWTH

-557 EHCCC
+557 EQCCC
-562 CEQEEPT
+562 CEQEDPT

-628 VDLTPELIFQQQPL
+628 VDLTPELIFQSQPL
-642 PTGPP
+642 PSGPSVQIGTGAITADRRN
-647 GSSVHSLEPPPAAQR
+647 SST
-662 SSSIKSKSQSEIS
+662 KSKSHSEIS

-681 TKALSPA
+681 TKPLSPVQ
-688 RKDPVELLLLTTQ
+688 KDPVELLLLDTK

-706 ELQARR
+706 ELQDRR

-744 PSLHAVMERDEG
+744 PSLHAVMEKDEM
-756 HCFYIDPA
+756 HCFYIDPV

-787 SQDTQPLEA
+787 SQETQPPDNVLNS
-796 GLGDGG
+796 GG
-802 GGGES
+802 TT
-807 PRRRS
+807 PQRRCS
-812 SGEEGGSSP
+812 EEGASSEGDRVSLTP
-821 APARGE
+821 REE
-827 LTLHNGRLGD
+827 LSLQNGRLTD
-837 SPSPQVLEFAEF
+837 VPSPQVLEFAEF

-862 FQDLY
+862 FQDIY
-867 CMMLSESPGGD
+867 CMMVSDSSSDFAEM
-878 YGALPKSVSEQEIL
+878 PKSVSDQEIL

-927 SSSGELMDLTPTGLS
+927 SSSGELMDITPTAVS
-942 SQECLAA
+942 SQECLAT
-949 DKIRTSP
+949 DKIRTSTP
-956 TGHSASPSKQEDLM
+956 SGHVTSPAKQDDLM
-970 ISALYQSVKAPG
+970 ISAL
-982 VRHKPGGRRAGRA
+982 
-995 GKGPG
+995 
-1000 GARQPPARIRH
+1000 
-1011 SSKGPSLPPPL
+1011 
-1022 PGHSSFALPSPW
+1022 
-1034 GPEAGQELL
+1034 
-1043 SALTDPRAPGRGRA
+1043 
-1057 ALPERCRQQPKP
+1057 
-1069 RLRSELLAPEPL
+1069 
-1081 RVLGAA
+1081 
-1087 RPGAALGGQRCVLT
+1087 
-1101 PWMPVFETKPFATS
+1101 
-1115 SPPCGWATSLLGRIS
+1115 
-1130 LLPFEGGL
+1130 
-1138 EKELLPGAAAPAPL
+1138 
-1152 LAPVSSKGSLRR
+1152 
-1164 VQEGCL
+1164 
-1170 IGSPRLP
+1170 
-1177 PPDPTAL
+1177 

>member
-16 DDLVLPAIF
+16 DDLVLPAVF

-44 AYNPNEACSLNLV
+44 VYNPNETCSLNLV

-70 MIAEMAIIWLSMRG
+70 MIAELAIIWLSMRG
-84 GILYTE
+84 SILYTE
-90 PRESMQYVLYVRLA
+90 PRDSMQYVLYVRLA
-104 ILLIEFIYAI
+104 ILVIEFVYAI
-114 VGIVWLTHYYNS
+114 VGIVWLTQYYTS
-126 CNDVTAKNVT
+126 CNDITAKSVT

-151 ITVFCVFDPTGRTF
+151 ITVLCVFDPTGRTF

-182 LRSHP
+182 LRHRLEEGQASSWTRRLKVFLCCTRTKDSQSDAYSEIAYLFAEFFRDLDIVP
-187 HPHAQATAGPA
+187 SDIIAGLVLLRQRQRAKRSAVLDEANNDILAFLSGMPVTRNTKYLDLKNAQEMQRYREVCYYMLFALAAYGWPIY
-198 VSLGSRPLLTEHP
+198 LMRKP
-211 TEPPMAASQ
+211 TCG
-220 KMEALKHLELASR
+220 LCRLARS
-233 LGRTGCSGAPNPGIV
+233 CS
-248 FQSCPS
+248 C
-254 GPTQTLQIH
+254 
-263 TEAEKCCLCPSR
+263 CCLCPSR
-275 PRFAP
+275 PRYAP

-305 MNSVDIVYTSCHDAV
+305 MTSVDIVYTSCHDAV

-431 YPTIKC
+431 YPSLKC

-499 IGATKCIPKSELPEE
+499 VGATKCIPKSELPEE
-514 AEVTAMASNRLSTH
+514 PEENSVTSNRLWTH

-557 EHCCC
+557 EQCCC
-562 CEQEEPT
+562 CEQEDPT

-628 VDLTPELIFQQQPL
+628 VDLTPELIFQSQPL
-642 PTGPP
+642 PSCPTVQIGTGAIPADRRN
-647 GSSVHSLEPPPAAQR
+647 SST
-662 SSSIKSKSQSEIS
+662 KSKSHSEIS

-681 TKALSPA
+681 TKPLSPVQ
-688 RKDPVELLLLTTQ
+688 KDPVELLLLDTK

-706 ELQARR
+706 ELQDRR

-744 PSLHAVMERDEG
+744 PSLHAVMEKDET

-787 SQDTQPLEA
+787 SQETQPPENVLNSGGTTPQRRCSAE
-796 GLGDGG
+796 GTGSDG
-802 GGGES
+802 ERTSLS
-807 PRRRS
+807 PR
-812 SGEEGGSSP
+812 EEP
-821 APARGE
+821 A
-827 LTLHNGRLGD
+827 LHNGRLAD
-837 SPSPQVLEFAEF
+837 VPSPQVLEFAEF

-862 FQDLY
+862 FQDIY
-867 CMMLSESPGGD
+867 CMMVSDSSSDFAEI
-878 YGALPKSVSEQEIL
+878 PKSVSDQEIL

-927 SSSGELMDLTPTGLS
+927 SSSGELMDITPTGVS
-942 SQECLAA
+942 SQECLAT
-949 DKIRTSP
+949 DKIRTSTP
-956 TGHSASPSKQEDLM
+956 SGHVTSPAKQDDLM
-970 ISALYQSVKAPG
+970 ISAL
-982 VRHKPGGRRAGRA
+982 
-995 GKGPG
+995 
-1000 GARQPPARIRH
+1000 
-1011 SSKGPSLPPPL
+1011 
-1022 PGHSSFALPSPW
+1022 
-1034 GPEAGQELL
+1034 
-1043 SALTDPRAPGRGRA
+1043 
-1057 ALPERCRQQPKP
+1057 
-1069 RLRSELLAPEPL
+1069 
-1081 RVLGAA
+1081 
-1087 RPGAALGGQRCVLT
+1087 
-1101 PWMPVFETKPFATS
+1101 
-1115 SPPCGWATSLLGRIS
+1115 
-1130 LLPFEGGL
+1130 
-1138 EKELLPGAAAPAPL
+1138 
-1152 LAPVSSKGSLRR
+1152 
-1164 VQEGCL
+1164 
-1170 IGSPRLP
+1170 
-1177 PPDPTAL
+1177 

>member
-16 DDLVLPAIF
+16 DDLVLPAVF

-44 AYNPNEACSLNLV
+44 VYNPNETCSLNLV
-57 DHGRGYLGILLSC
+57 DHGRGYLGILISC
-70 MIAEMAIIWLSMRG
+70 MIAEVAIIWLSMRG
-84 GILYTE
+84 SILYTE
-90 PRESMQYVLYVRLA
+90 PRDSMQYVLYVRLA
-104 ILLIEFIYAI
+104 ILVIEFVYAI
-114 VGIVWLTHYYNS
+114 VGIVWLTQYYAS
-126 CNDVTAKNVT
+126 CNDITAKSVT
-136 LGMVVC
+136 LGMYLEC
-142 NWVVILSVC
+142 GLCAFLVC
-151 ITVFCVFDPTGRTF
+151 ITVLCVFDPTGRTF

-182 LRSHP
+182 LRHRLEEGQASSWTRRLKVFLCCTRTKDSQSDAYSEIAYLFAEFFRDLDIVP
-187 HPHAQATAGPA
+187 SDIIAGLVLLRQRQRAKRNAVLDEANNDILAFLSGMPVTRNTKYLDLKNAQEMQRYKEVCYYMLFALAAYGWPIY
-198 VSLGSRPLLTEHP
+198 LMRKP
-211 TEPPMAASQ
+211 TCG
-220 KMEALKHLELASR
+220 LCRLARS
-233 LGRTGCSGAPNPGIV
+233 CS
-248 FQSCPS
+248 C
-254 GPTQTLQIH
+254 
-263 TEAEKCCLCPSR
+263 CCLCPSR
-275 PRFAP
+275 PRYAP
-280 GVTIE
+280 SVTIE

-305 MNSVDIVYTSCHDAV
+305 MTSVDIVYTSCHDAV

-431 YPTIKC
+431 YPSLKC

-470 RIGLSQ
+470 RQVEKIGLSQ

-490 STKPKWRII
+490 SNKPKWRII
-499 IGATKCIPKSELPEE
+499 VGATKCIPKSELPEE
-514 AEVTAMASNRLSTH
+514 TEENSVTSNRLWTH

-557 EHCCC
+557 EQCCC
-562 CEQEEPT
+562 CEQEDPT

-628 VDLTPELIFQQQPL
+628 VDLTPELIFQSQPL
-642 PTGPP
+642 PSGPSVQIGTGAVTVDRRN
-647 GSSVHSLEPPPAAQR
+647 SST
-662 SSSIKSKSQSEIS
+662 KSKSHSEIS

-681 TKALSPA
+681 TKPLSPVQ
-688 RKDPVELLLLTTQ
+688 KDPVELLLLDTK

-706 ELQARR
+706 ELQDRR

-744 PSLHAVMERDEG
+744 PSLHAVMEKDET
-756 HCFYIDPA
+756 HCFYIDPV

-787 SQDTQPLEA
+787 SQETQAPDNVLNS
-796 GLGDGG
+796 GG
-802 GGGES
+802 TT
-807 PRRRS
+807 PQRRCS
-812 SGEEGGSSP
+812 EEGASSEGDRVSL
-821 APARGE
+821 APREE
-827 LTLHNGRLGD
+827 LSLQNGRLTD
-837 SPSPQVLEFAEF
+837 VPSPQVLEFAEF

-862 FQDLY
+862 FQDIY
-867 CMMLSESPGGD
+867 CMMVSDSSSDFAEM
-878 YGALPKSVSEQEIL
+878 PKSVSDQEIL

-927 SSSGELMDLTPTGLS
+927 SSSGELMDITPTGVS
-942 SQECLAA
+942 SQECLAT
-949 DKIRTSP
+949 DKIRTSTP
-956 TGHSASPSKQEDLM
+956 SGHVTSPAKQDDLM
-970 ISALYQSVKAPG
+970 ISAL
-982 VRHKPGGRRAGRA
+982 
-995 GKGPG
+995 
-1000 GARQPPARIRH
+1000 
-1011 SSKGPSLPPPL
+1011 
-1022 PGHSSFALPSPW
+1022 
-1034 GPEAGQELL
+1034 
-1043 SALTDPRAPGRGRA
+1043 
-1057 ALPERCRQQPKP
+1057 
-1069 RLRSELLAPEPL
+1069 
-1081 RVLGAA
+1081 
-1087 RPGAALGGQRCVLT
+1087 
-1101 PWMPVFETKPFATS
+1101 
-1115 SPPCGWATSLLGRIS
+1115 
-1130 LLPFEGGL
+1130 
-1138 EKELLPGAAAPAPL
+1138 
-1152 LAPVSSKGSLRR
+1152 
-1164 VQEGCL
+1164 
-1170 IGSPRLP
+1170 
-1177 PPDPTAL
+1177 

>member
-16 DDLVLPAIF
+16 DDLVLPAVF

-44 AYNPNEACSLNLV
+44 VYSPHEACSLNLV

-90 PRESMQYVLYVRLA
+90 PRDSMQYVLYVRLA
-104 ILLIEFIYAI
+104 ILVIEFIYAI
-114 VGIVWLTHYYNS
+114 VGIVWLTQYYTS
-126 CNDVTAKNVT
+126 CNDLTAKNVT

-151 ITVFCVFDPTGRTF
+151 ITVLCVFDPTGRTF

-182 LRSHP
+182 LRHRLEEG
-187 HPHAQATAGPA
+187 QATSWSRRLKVVLCCTRTKDSQSDAYSEIAYLFAEFFRDLDIVPSDIIAGLVLLRQRQRAKRNAVLDEANNDILAFLSGMPVTRNTKYLDLKNSQEMLRYKEVCYYMLFALAAYGWPMYLMRKPA
-198 VSLGSRPLLTEHP
+198 CGLC
-211 TEPPMAASQ
+211 Q
-220 KMEALKHLELASR
+220 LARS
-233 LGRTGCSGAPNPGIV
+233 CS
-248 FQSCPS
+248 
-254 GPTQTLQIH
+254 
-263 TEAEKCCLCPSR
+263 CCLCPAR

-305 MNSVDIVYTSCHDAV
+305 MTAVDIVYTSCHDAV

-431 YPTIKC
+431 YPTLKC

-499 IGATKCIPKSELPEE
+499 VGATKCIPKSELPEE
-514 AEVTAMASNRLSTH
+514 VEVTTLSSTRLWTH

-557 EHCCC
+557 EQCCC
-562 CEQEEPT
+562 CEQEDPT

-647 GSSVHSLEPPPAAQR
+647 LPVGLALELPPTDRRNSSV
-662 SSSIKSKSQSEIS
+662 
-675 LEGFYE
+675 
-681 TKALSPA
+681 
-688 RKDPVELLLLTTQ
+688 
-701 ERLSV
+701 
-706 ELQARR
+706 
-712 APLATMESLSDNES
+712 
-726 IYSFDSRR
+726 
-734 SSGFRSIRGS
+734 SIRGS
-744 PSLHAVMERDEG
+744 PSLHAVLERDEG
-756 HCFYIDPA
+756 HLFYIDPA

-796 GLGDGG
+796 ALGSGG
-802 GGGES
+802 AS
-807 PRRRS
+807 PERPPS
-812 SGEEGGSSP
+812 AGAQGEEEEGDSGT
-821 APARGE
+821 APHGE
-827 LTLHNGRLGD
+827 LALHNGRLGD

-854 NLDSKSSS
+854 NLDSESSS

-867 CMMLSESPGGD
+867 CMVVPESPTSD
-878 YGALPKSVSEQEIL
+878 YTEGPKSPSQQEIL
-892 LRAQYEPNLVPKP
+892 LRAQFEPNLVPKP
-905 PRLFAGSTDPSSGIS
+905 PRLFAGSGDPSSGIS
-920 VSPSFPL
+920 LSPSFPL

-942 SQECLAA
+942 SQECLAT
-949 DKIRTSP
+949 DKIRTSTP
-956 TGHSASPSKQEDLM
+956 TGRGASPAKQDDLV
-970 ISALYQSVKAPG
+970 ISA
-982 VRHKPGGRRAGRA
+982 R
-995 GKGPG
+995 
-1000 GARQPPARIRH
+1000 
-1011 SSKGPSLPPPL
+1011 
-1022 PGHSSFALPSPW
+1022 
-1034 GPEAGQELL
+1034 
-1043 SALTDPRAPGRGRA
+1043 
-1057 ALPERCRQQPKP
+1057 
-1069 RLRSELLAPEPL
+1069 
-1081 RVLGAA
+1081 
-1087 RPGAALGGQRCVLT
+1087 
-1101 PWMPVFETKPFATS
+1101 
-1115 SPPCGWATSLLGRIS
+1115 
-1130 LLPFEGGL
+1130 
-1138 EKELLPGAAAPAPL
+1138 
-1152 LAPVSSKGSLRR
+1152 
-1164 VQEGCL
+1164 
-1170 IGSPRLP
+1170 
-1177 PPDPTAL
+1177 

>member
-114 VGIVWLTHYYNS
+114 VGIVWLTHYYTS

-151 ITVFCVFDPTGRTF
+151 ITVLCVFDPTGRTF

-182 LRSHP
+182 LRHRLEEG
-187 HPHAQATAGPA
+187 QATSWSRRLKVFLCCTRTKDSQSDAYSEIAYLFAEFFRDLDIVPSDIIAGLVLLRQRQRAKRNAVLDEANNDILAFLSGMPVTRNTKYLDLKNSHEMLRYKEVCYYMLFALAAYGWPMYLMRKPA
-198 VSLGSRPLLTEHP
+198 CGLC
-211 TEPPMAASQ
+211 Q
-220 KMEALKHLELASR
+220 LARS
-233 LGRTGCSGAPNPGIV
+233 CS
-248 FQSCPS
+248 
-254 GPTQTLQIH
+254 
-263 TEAEKCCLCPSR
+263 CCLCPSR

-305 MNSVDIVYTSCHDAV
+305 MSSVDIVYTSCHDAV

-431 YPTIKC
+431 YPSLKC

-514 AEVTAMASNRLSTH
+514 AEVTAMASNRLWTH

-642 PTGPP
+642 PSGPP
-647 GSSVHSLEPPPAAQR
+647 GTTIHSLEPPPAAQR
-662 SSSIKSKSQSEIS
+662 SSSIKSQSQSEIS

-706 ELQARR
+706 ELQDRR

-796 GLGDGG
+796 VLGG
-802 GGGES
+802 GSAGES

-827 LTLHNGRLGD
+827 LTLHNGRLGE

-867 CMMLSESPGGD
+867 CMMLSESPSGD

-956 TGHSASPSKQEDLM
+956 AGHPASPSKQEDLV
-970 ISALYQSVKAPG
+970 ISAL
-982 VRHKPGGRRAGRA
+982 
-995 GKGPG
+995 
-1000 GARQPPARIRH
+1000 
-1011 SSKGPSLPPPL
+1011 
-1022 PGHSSFALPSPW
+1022 
-1034 GPEAGQELL
+1034 
-1043 SALTDPRAPGRGRA
+1043 
-1057 ALPERCRQQPKP
+1057 
-1069 RLRSELLAPEPL
+1069 
-1081 RVLGAA
+1081 
-1087 RPGAALGGQRCVLT
+1087 
-1101 PWMPVFETKPFATS
+1101 
-1115 SPPCGWATSLLGRIS
+1115 
-1130 LLPFEGGL
+1130 
-1138 EKELLPGAAAPAPL
+1138 
-1152 LAPVSSKGSLRR
+1152 
-1164 VQEGCL
+1164 
-1170 IGSPRLP
+1170 
-1177 PPDPTAL
+1177 

>member
-1 MPGIVVFRRR
+1 MTSSCRPSF
-11 WSVGS
+11 SS
-16 DDLVLPAIF
+16 SCTPPAI
-25 LFLLHTTWFVI
+25 
-36 LSVVLFGL
+36 
-44 AYNPNEACSLNLV
+44 LV
-57 DHGRGYLGILLSC
+57 
-70 MIAEMAIIWLSMRG
+70 
-84 GILYTE
+84 
-90 PRESMQYVLYVRLA
+90 
-104 ILLIEFIYAI
+104 IEFIYAI
-114 VGIVWLTHYYNS
+114 VGIVWLTQYYTS
-126 CNDVTAKNVT
+126 CNDLTAKNVT

-151 ITVFCVFDPTGRTF
+151 ITVLCVFDPTGRTF

-182 LRSHP
+182 LRHRLEEG
-187 HPHAQATAGPA
+187 QATSWSRRLKVFLCCTRTKDSQSDAYSEIAYLFAEFFRDLDIVPSDIIAGLVLLRQRQRAKRSAVLDEANNDILAFLSGMPVTRNTKYLDLKNSHEMLRYKEVCYYMLFALAAYGWPMYLMRKPA
-198 VSLGSRPLLTEHP
+198 CGLC
-211 TEPPMAASQ
+211 Q
-220 KMEALKHLELASR
+220 LARS
-233 LGRTGCSGAPNPGIV
+233 CS
-248 FQSCPS
+248 
-254 GPTQTLQIH
+254 
-263 TEAEKCCLCPSR
+263 CCLCPTR

-305 MNSVDIVYTSCHDAV
+305 MTAVDIVYTSCHDAV

-362 EGHHGTW
+362 EGHRGTW

-431 YPTIKC
+431 YPTLKC

-446 LSEDAMEYSKEFV
+446 LRSCPEPPESLDFPCSEDAMEYSKEFV

-499 IGATKCIPKSELPEE
+499 VGATKCIPKSELPEE
-514 AEVTAMASNRLSTH
+514 VEVTALASTRLWTH

-557 EHCCC
+557 EHSCC

-618 AAKVMVSPTE
+618 AAKIMVSPTE

-642 PTGPP
+642 PTGPTLP
-647 GSSVHSLEPPPAAQR
+647 AGLALELPTTEQHNSSTR
-662 SSSIKSKSQSEIS
+662 SKSQSEVS
-675 LEGFYE
+675 LEGFSE
-681 TKALSPA
+681 GRLLSPA
-688 RKDPVELLLLTTQ
+688 AAATTRQDPVELLLLSTQ
-701 ERLSV
+701 ERLAA

-712 APLATMESLSDNES
+712 APLATMESLSDTES
-726 IYSFDSRR
+726 LYSFDSRR

-744 PSLHAVMERDEG
+744 PSLHAVLERGEG
-756 HCFYIDPA
+756 HLFYIDPA

-796 GLGDGG
+796 APGSGG
-802 GGGES
+802 ATPERPPSVARTEEEAVSVVATDSGG
-807 PRRRS
+807 
-812 SGEEGGSSP
+812 
-821 APARGE
+821 APFGE
-827 LTLHNGRLGD
+827 LALHNGRLGD

-867 CMMLSESPGGD
+867 CMVAPESPTSD
-878 YGALPKSVSEQEIL
+878 YAEGPRSPSQKEIL
-892 LRAQYEPNLVPKP
+892 LRAQFEPNLVPKP
-905 PRLFAGSTDPSSGIS
+905 PRLFAGSAEPSSGIS
-920 VSPSFPL
+920 LSPSFPL
-927 SSSGELMDLTPTGLS
+927 SSSGELMDLSPTALS
-942 SQECLAA
+942 SQEYLTAEQG
-949 DKIRTSP
+949 RTSTP
-956 TGHSASPSKQEDLM
+956 AGQGDDLV
-970 ISALYQSVKAPG
+970 I
-982 VRHKPGGRRAGRA
+982 
-995 GKGPG
+995 
-1000 GARQPPARIRH
+1000 PAR
-1011 SSKGPSLPPPL
+1011 
-1022 PGHSSFALPSPW
+1022 
-1034 GPEAGQELL
+1034 
-1043 SALTDPRAPGRGRA
+1043 
-1057 ALPERCRQQPKP
+1057 
-1069 RLRSELLAPEPL
+1069 
-1081 RVLGAA
+1081 
-1087 RPGAALGGQRCVLT
+1087 
-1101 PWMPVFETKPFATS
+1101 
-1115 SPPCGWATSLLGRIS
+1115 
-1130 LLPFEGGL
+1130 
-1138 EKELLPGAAAPAPL
+1138 
-1152 LAPVSSKGSLRR
+1152 
-1164 VQEGCL
+1164 
-1170 IGSPRLP
+1170 
-1177 PPDPTAL
+1177 

>member
-16 DDLVLPAIF
+16 DDLVLPAVF

-44 AYNPNEACSLNLV
+44 VYNPNEACSLNLV

-70 MIAEMAIIWLSMRG
+70 MIAEVAIIWLSMRG
-84 GILYTE
+84 SILYTE
-90 PRESMQYVLYVRLA
+90 PRDSMQYVLYVRLA
-104 ILLIEFIYAI
+104 ILLIEFVYAI
-114 VGIVWLTHYYNS
+114 VGIVWLTQYYTS
-126 CNDVTAKNVT
+126 CNDITAKSVT

-151 ITVFCVFDPTGRTF
+151 ITVLCVFDPTGRTF

-182 LRSHP
+182 LRHRLEEGQASSWTRRLKVFLCCTRTKDSQSDAYSEIAYLFAEFFRDLDIVP
-187 HPHAQATAGPA
+187 SDIIAGLVLLRQRQRAKRNAVLDEANNDILAFLSGMPVTRNTKYLDLKNAQEMQRYKEVCYYMLFALAAYGWPIY
-198 VSLGSRPLLTEHP
+198 LMRKP
-211 TEPPMAASQ
+211 TCG
-220 KMEALKHLELASR
+220 LCRLARS
-233 LGRTGCSGAPNPGIV
+233 CS
-248 FQSCPS
+248 C
-254 GPTQTLQIH
+254 
-263 TEAEKCCLCPSR
+263 CCLCPSR
-275 PRFAP
+275 PRYAP
-280 GVTIE
+280 SVTIE

-305 MNSVDIVYTSCHDAV
+305 MTSVDIVYTSCHDAV

-431 YPTIKC
+431 YPSLKC

-446 LSEDAMEYSKEFV
+446 L
-459 TAVVLGKDLVP
+459 

-490 STKPKWRII
+490 SNKPKWRII
-499 IGATKCIPKSELPEE
+499 VGATKCIPKTELPEE
-514 AEVTAMASNRLSTH
+514 TEENSVTSNRLWTH

-557 EHCCC
+557 EQCCC
-562 CEQEEPT
+562 CEQEDPT

-628 VDLTPELIFQQQPL
+628 VDLTPELIFQSQPL
-642 PTGPP
+642 PSGPSVQIGTGAITADLRN
-647 GSSVHSLEPPPAAQR
+647 SST
-662 SSSIKSKSQSEIS
+662 KSKSHSEIS

-681 TKALSPA
+681 TKPLSPVQ
-688 RKDPVELLLLTTQ
+688 KDPVELLLLDTK

-706 ELQARR
+706 ELQDRR

-726 IYSFDSRR
+726 LYSFDSRR

-744 PSLHAVMERDEG
+744 PSLHAVMEKDET

-787 SQDTQPLEA
+787 SQETQPPDNVLNS
-796 GLGDGG
+796 GG
-802 GGGES
+802 TT
-807 PRRRS
+807 PQRRCS
-812 SGEEGGSSP
+812 EEGASSEGDRVSLP
-821 APARGE
+821 PREE
-827 LTLHNGRLGD
+827 LSLQNGRLTD
-837 SPSPQVLEFAEF
+837 VPSPQVLEFAEF

-862 FQDLY
+862 FQDIY
-867 CMMLSESPGGD
+867 CMMVSDSSSDFAEM
-878 YGALPKSVSEQEIL
+878 PKSVSDQEIL

-927 SSSGELMDLTPTGLS
+927 SSSGELMDITPTGVS
-942 SQECLAA
+942 SQECLATE
-949 DKIRTSP
+949 KIRTSTP
-956 TGHSASPSKQEDLM
+956 SGHVTSPAKQDDLM
-970 ISALYQSVKAPG
+970 ISAL
-982 VRHKPGGRRAGRA
+982 
-995 GKGPG
+995 
-1000 GARQPPARIRH
+1000 
-1011 SSKGPSLPPPL
+1011 
-1022 PGHSSFALPSPW
+1022 
-1034 GPEAGQELL
+1034 
-1043 SALTDPRAPGRGRA
+1043 
-1057 ALPERCRQQPKP
+1057 
-1069 RLRSELLAPEPL
+1069 
-1081 RVLGAA
+1081 
-1087 RPGAALGGQRCVLT
+1087 
-1101 PWMPVFETKPFATS
+1101 
-1115 SPPCGWATSLLGRIS
+1115 
-1130 LLPFEGGL
+1130 
-1138 EKELLPGAAAPAPL
+1138 
-1152 LAPVSSKGSLRR
+1152 
-1164 VQEGCL
+1164 
-1170 IGSPRLP
+1170 
-1177 PPDPTAL
+1177 

>member
-16 DDLVLPAIF
+16 DDLVLPAVF

-44 AYNPNEACSLNLV
+44 VYNPNETCSLNLV

-70 MIAEMAIIWLSMRG
+70 MIAELAIIWLSMRG
-84 GILYTE
+84 SILYTE
-90 PRESMQYVLYVRLA
+90 PRDSMQYVLYVRLA
-104 ILLIEFIYAI
+104 ILVIEFVYAI
-114 VGIVWLTHYYNS
+114 VGIVWLTQYYTS
-126 CNDVTAKNVT
+126 CNDITAKSVT

-151 ITVFCVFDPTGRTF
+151 ITVLCVFDPTGRTF

-182 LRSHP
+182 LRHRLEEGQASSWTRRLKVFLCCTRTKDSQSDAYSEIAYLFAEFFRDLDIVP
-187 HPHAQATAGPA
+187 SDIIAGLVLLRQRQRAKRNAVLDEANNDILAFLSGMPVTRNTKYLDLKNAQEMQRYREVCYYMLFALAAYGWPIYLMRKPTCGLCRLAR
-198 VSLGSRPLLTEHP
+198 SCSR
-211 TEPPMAASQ
+211 
-220 KMEALKHLELASR
+220 
-233 LGRTGCSGAPNPGIV
+233 C
-248 FQSCPS
+248 
-254 GPTQTLQIH
+254 
-263 TEAEKCCLCPSR
+263 CCLCPSR
-275 PRFAP
+275 PRYAP

-305 MNSVDIVYTSCHDAV
+305 MTSVDIVYTSCHDAV

-431 YPTIKC
+431 YPSLKC

-499 IGATKCIPKSELPEE
+499 VGATKCIPKSELPEE
-514 AEVTAMASNRLSTH
+514 PEENSVTSNRLWTH

-557 EHCCC
+557 EQCCC
-562 CEQEEPT
+562 CEQEDPT

-628 VDLTPELIFQQQPL
+628 VDLTPELIFQSQPL
-642 PTGPP
+642 PSCPSVQIGTGAIPVDRRN
-647 GSSVHSLEPPPAAQR
+647 SST
-662 SSSIKSKSQSEIS
+662 KSKSHSEIS

-681 TKALSPA
+681 TKPLSPVQ
-688 RKDPVELLLLTTQ
+688 KDPVELLLLDTK

-706 ELQARR
+706 ELQDRR

-744 PSLHAVMERDEG
+744 PSLHAVMEKDET
-756 HCFYIDPA
+756 HCFYIDPV

-787 SQDTQPLEA
+787 SQETQAPENVLNSGGTTPQRRCSAE
-796 GLGDGG
+796 GTGSDG
-802 GGGES
+802 ERTSSS
-807 PRRRS
+807 PR
-812 SGEEGGSSP
+812 EEP
-821 APARGE
+821 P
-827 LTLHNGRLGD
+827 LHNGRLAD
-837 SPSPQVLEFAEF
+837 VPSPQVLEFAEF

-862 FQDLY
+862 FQDIY
-867 CMMLSESPGGD
+867 CMMVSDSSSDFAEI
-878 YGALPKSVSEQEIL
+878 PKSVSDQEIL

-927 SSSGELMDLTPTGLS
+927 SSSGELMDITPTGVS
-942 SQECLAA
+942 SQECLAT
-949 DKIRTSP
+949 DKIRTSTP
-956 TGHSASPSKQEDLM
+956 SGHVTSPAKQDDLM
-970 ISALYQSVKAPG
+970 ISAL
-982 VRHKPGGRRAGRA
+982 
-995 GKGPG
+995 
-1000 GARQPPARIRH
+1000 
-1011 SSKGPSLPPPL
+1011 
-1022 PGHSSFALPSPW
+1022 
-1034 GPEAGQELL
+1034 
-1043 SALTDPRAPGRGRA
+1043 
-1057 ALPERCRQQPKP
+1057 
-1069 RLRSELLAPEPL
+1069 
-1081 RVLGAA
+1081 
-1087 RPGAALGGQRCVLT
+1087 
-1101 PWMPVFETKPFATS
+1101 
-1115 SPPCGWATSLLGRIS
+1115 
-1130 LLPFEGGL
+1130 
-1138 EKELLPGAAAPAPL
+1138 
-1152 LAPVSSKGSLRR
+1152 
-1164 VQEGCL
+1164 
-1170 IGSPRLP
+1170 
-1177 PPDPTAL
+1177 

>member
-16 DDLVLPAIF
+16 DDLVLPAVF

-44 AYNPNEACSLNLV
+44 VYNPNETCSLNLV

-70 MIAEMAIIWLSMRG
+70 MIAELAIIWLSMRG
-84 GILYTE
+84 SILYTE
-90 PRESMQYVLYVRLA
+90 PRDSMQYVLYVRLA
-104 ILLIEFIYAI
+104 ILVIEFVYAI
-114 VGIVWLTHYYNS
+114 VGIVWLTQYYTS
-126 CNDVTAKNVT
+126 CNDITAKSVT
-136 LGMVVC
+136 LGTE
-142 NWVVILSVC
+142 LGRGLGAVC
-151 ITVFCVFDPTGRTF
+151 ITVLCVFDPTGRTF

-182 LRSHP
+182 LRHRLEEG
-187 HPHAQATAGPA
+187 QASSWTRRLKVFLCCTRTKDSQSDAYSEIAYLFAEFFRDLDIVPSDIIAGLVLLRQRQRAKRSA
-198 VSLGSRPLLTEHP
+198 VLDEANNDILAFLSGMPVTRNTKYLDLKNTQEMQRYREVCYYMLFALAAYGWPIYLMRKP
-211 TEPPMAASQ
+211 TCG
-220 KMEALKHLELASR
+220 LCRLARS
-233 LGRTGCSGAPNPGIV
+233 CS
-248 FQSCPS
+248 C
-254 GPTQTLQIH
+254 
-263 TEAEKCCLCPSR
+263 CCLCPSR
-275 PRFAP
+275 PRYAP

-305 MNSVDIVYTSCHDAV
+305 MTSVDIVYTSCHDAV

-431 YPTIKC
+431 YPSLKC

-470 RIGLSQ
+470 RQVEKIGLSQ

-499 IGATKCIPKSELPEE
+499 VGATKCIPKSELPEE
-514 AEVTAMASNRLSTH
+514 PEENSVTSNRLWTH

-557 EHCCC
+557 EQCCC
-562 CEQEEPT
+562 CEQEDPT

-628 VDLTPELIFQQQPL
+628 VDLTPELIFQSQPL
-642 PTGPP
+642 PSCPSVQIGTGAIPADRRN
-647 GSSVHSLEPPPAAQR
+647 SST
-662 SSSIKSKSQSEIS
+662 KSKSHSEIS

-681 TKALSPA
+681 TKPLSPVQ
-688 RKDPVELLLLTTQ
+688 KDPVELLLLDTK

-706 ELQARR
+706 ELQDRR

-744 PSLHAVMERDEG
+744 PSLHAVMEKDET
-756 HCFYIDPA
+756 HCFYIDPV

-787 SQDTQPLEA
+787 SQETQPPENVLNSGGTTPQRRCSAEGA
-796 GLGDGG
+796 GSDG
-802 GGGES
+802 ERASLS
-807 PRRRS
+807 PR
-812 SGEEGGSSP
+812 EEP
-821 APARGE
+821 A
-827 LTLHNGRLGD
+827 LHNGRLAD
-837 SPSPQVLEFAEF
+837 VPSPQVLEFAEF

-862 FQDLY
+862 FQDIY
-867 CMMLSESPGGD
+867 CMMVSDSSSDFAEI
-878 YGALPKSVSEQEIL
+878 PKSVSDQEIL

-927 SSSGELMDLTPTGLS
+927 SSSGELMDITPTGVS
-942 SQECLAA
+942 SQECLAT
-949 DKIRTSP
+949 DKIRTSTP
-956 TGHSASPSKQEDLM
+956 SGHVTSPAKQDDLM
-970 ISALYQSVKAPG
+970 ISAL
-982 VRHKPGGRRAGRA
+982 
-995 GKGPG
+995 
-1000 GARQPPARIRH
+1000 
-1011 SSKGPSLPPPL
+1011 
-1022 PGHSSFALPSPW
+1022 
-1034 GPEAGQELL
+1034 
-1043 SALTDPRAPGRGRA
+1043 
-1057 ALPERCRQQPKP
+1057 
-1069 RLRSELLAPEPL
+1069 
-1081 RVLGAA
+1081 
-1087 RPGAALGGQRCVLT
+1087 
-1101 PWMPVFETKPFATS
+1101 
-1115 SPPCGWATSLLGRIS
+1115 
-1130 LLPFEGGL
+1130 
-1138 EKELLPGAAAPAPL
+1138 
-1152 LAPVSSKGSLRR
+1152 
-1164 VQEGCL
+1164 
-1170 IGSPRLP
+1170 
-1177 PPDPTAL
+1177 

>member
-44 AYNPNEACSLNLV
+44 AYNPNETCSLNLV

-90 PRESMQYVLYVRLA
+90 PRDSMQYVLYVRLA

-114 VGIVWLTHYYNS
+114 VGIVWLTQYYTS
-126 CNDVTAKNVT
+126 CNDITAKNVT

-151 ITVFCVFDPTGRTF
+151 ITVLCVFDPTGRTF

-182 LRSHP
+182 LRHRLEEG
-187 HPHAQATAGPA
+187 QATSWSRRLKVFLCCTRTKDSQSDAYSEIAYLFAEFFRDLDIVPSDIIAGLVLLRQRQRAKRNAVLDEANNDILAFLSGMPVTRNTKYLDLKNSQEMLRYKEVCYYMLFALAAYGWPMYLMRKPA
-198 VSLGSRPLLTEHP
+198 CGVC
-211 TEPPMAASQ
+211 Q
-220 KMEALKHLELASR
+220 LARS
-233 LGRTGCSGAPNPGIV
+233 CS
-248 FQSCPS
+248 
-254 GPTQTLQIH
+254 
-263 TEAEKCCLCPSR
+263 CCLCPTR
-275 PRFAP
+275 PRYGP

-305 MNSVDIVYTSCHDAV
+305 LTSVDIVYTSCHDAV

-431 YPTIKC
+431 YPTLKC

-446 LSEDAMEYSKEFV
+446 LSDDAMEYSKEFV

-499 IGATKCIPKSELPEE
+499 VGATKCIPKSELPEE
-514 AEVTAMASNRLSTH
+514 AEVTTMASNRLWTH

-557 EHCCC
+557 EQCCC

-647 GSSVHSLEPPPAAQR
+647 VPTSLTLELPTADGRNSSV
-662 SSSIKSKSQSEIS
+662 KSKSQSEIS

-681 TKALSPA
+681 AKPLSPGP
-688 RKDPVELLLLTTQ
+688 KDPVELLLLTTQ
-701 ERLSV
+701 ERLAA
-706 ELQARR
+706 ELQDRR

-726 IYSFDSRR
+726 LYSLDSRR

-744 PSLHAVMERDEG
+744 PSLHAVLERDEG
-756 HCFYIDPA
+756 PCFYIDPA

-770 SLSSRTELLAA
+770 SLSSRTELLAS

-787 SQDTQPLEA
+787 SQDSQPPEA
-796 GLGDGG
+796 GPGG
-802 GGGES
+802 GPEERGS
-807 PRRRS
+807 PP
-812 SGEEGGSSP
+812 GP
-821 APARGE
+821 A
-827 LTLHNGRLGD
+827 LHNGRLGD

-854 NLDSKSSS
+854 NLDSESSS

-867 CMMLSESPGGD
+867 CMMVADSPAPRGLAD
-878 YGALPKSVSEQEIL
+878 LPKSVSEQEIL
-892 LRAQYEPNLVPKP
+892 LRAQFEPNLVPKP

-927 SSSGELMDLTPTGLS
+927 SSSGELTDLTPTGLS
-942 SQECLAA
+942 SQECLAT
-949 DKIRTSP
+949 DKIRTSTP
-956 TGHSASPSKQEDLM
+956 VGPPAGPSKQEDLM
-970 ISALYQSVKAPG
+970 ISAL
-982 VRHKPGGRRAGRA
+982 
-995 GKGPG
+995 
-1000 GARQPPARIRH
+1000 
-1011 SSKGPSLPPPL
+1011 
-1022 PGHSSFALPSPW
+1022 
-1034 GPEAGQELL
+1034 
-1043 SALTDPRAPGRGRA
+1043 
-1057 ALPERCRQQPKP
+1057 
-1069 RLRSELLAPEPL
+1069 
-1081 RVLGAA
+1081 
-1087 RPGAALGGQRCVLT
+1087 
-1101 PWMPVFETKPFATS
+1101 
-1115 SPPCGWATSLLGRIS
+1115 
-1130 LLPFEGGL
+1130 
-1138 EKELLPGAAAPAPL
+1138 
-1152 LAPVSSKGSLRR
+1152 
-1164 VQEGCL
+1164 
-1170 IGSPRLP
+1170 
-1177 PPDPTAL
+1177 

>member
-16 DDLVLPAIF
+16 DDLVLPAVF

-44 AYNPNEACSLNLV
+44 VYNPNETCSLNLV

-70 MIAEMAIIWLSMRG
+70 MIAEVAIIWLSMRG
-84 GILYTE
+84 SILYTE
-90 PRESMQYVLYVRLA
+90 PRDSMQYVLYVRLA
-104 ILLIEFIYAI
+104 ILVIEFVYAI
-114 VGIVWLTHYYNS
+114 VGIVWLTQYYTS
-126 CNDVTAKNVT
+126 CNDITAKSVT

-151 ITVFCVFDPTGRTF
+151 ITVLCVFDPTGRTF

-182 LRSHP
+182 LRHRLEEGQASSWTRRLKVFLCCTRTKDSQSDAYSEIAYLFAEFFRDLDIVP
-187 HPHAQATAGPA
+187 SDIIAGLVLLRQRQRAKRNAVLDEANNDILAFLSGMPVTRNTKYLDLKNAQEMQRYKEVCYYMLFALAAYGWPIY
-198 VSLGSRPLLTEHP
+198 LMRKP
-211 TEPPMAASQ
+211 TCG
-220 KMEALKHLELASR
+220 LCRLARS
-233 LGRTGCSGAPNPGIV
+233 CS
-248 FQSCPS
+248 C
-254 GPTQTLQIH
+254 
-263 TEAEKCCLCPSR
+263 CCLCPSR
-275 PRFAP
+275 PRYAP
-280 GVTIE
+280 SVTIE

-305 MNSVDIVYTSCHDAV
+305 MTSVDIVYTSCHDAV

-431 YPTIKC
+431 YPSLKC

-446 LSEDAMEYSKEFV
+446 L
-459 TAVVLGKDLVP
+459 

-490 STKPKWRII
+490 SNKPKWRII
-499 IGATKCIPKSELPEE
+499 VGATKCIPKSELPEE
-514 AEVTAMASNRLSTH
+514 TEENSVTSNRLWTH

-557 EHCCC
+557 EQCCC
-562 CEQEEPT
+562 CEQEDPT

-628 VDLTPELIFQQQPL
+628 VDLTPELIFQNQPL
-642 PTGPP
+642 PSGPSVQIGTGAITVDRRN
-647 GSSVHSLEPPPAAQR
+647 SST
-662 SSSIKSKSQSEIS
+662 KSKSHSEIS

-681 TKALSPA
+681 TKPLSPVQ
-688 RKDPVELLLLTTQ
+688 KDPVELLLLDTK

-706 ELQARR
+706 ELQDRR

-744 PSLHAVMERDEG
+744 PSLHAVMEKDET
-756 HCFYIDPA
+756 HCFYIDPV

-787 SQDTQPLEA
+787 SQETQAPDNVLNS
-796 GLGDGG
+796 GG
-802 GGGES
+802 TT
-807 PRRRS
+807 PQRRCS
-812 SGEEGGSSP
+812 EEGASSEGDRVSL
-821 APARGE
+821 APREE
-827 LTLHNGRLGD
+827 LSLQNGRLTD
-837 SPSPQVLEFAEF
+837 VPSPQVLEFAEF

-862 FQDLY
+862 FQDIY
-867 CMMLSESPGGD
+867 CMMVSDSSSDFAEM
-878 YGALPKSVSEQEIL
+878 PKSVSDQEIL

-927 SSSGELMDLTPTGLS
+927 SSSGELMDITPTGVS
-942 SQECLAA
+942 SQECLAT
-949 DKIRTSP
+949 DKIRTSTP
-956 TGHSASPSKQEDLM
+956 SGHVTSPAKQDDLM
-970 ISALYQSVKAPG
+970 ISAL
-982 VRHKPGGRRAGRA
+982 
-995 GKGPG
+995 
-1000 GARQPPARIRH
+1000 
-1011 SSKGPSLPPPL
+1011 
-1022 PGHSSFALPSPW
+1022 
-1034 GPEAGQELL
+1034 
-1043 SALTDPRAPGRGRA
+1043 
-1057 ALPERCRQQPKP
+1057 
-1069 RLRSELLAPEPL
+1069 
-1081 RVLGAA
+1081 
-1087 RPGAALGGQRCVLT
+1087 
-1101 PWMPVFETKPFATS
+1101 
-1115 SPPCGWATSLLGRIS
+1115 
-1130 LLPFEGGL
+1130 
-1138 EKELLPGAAAPAPL
+1138 
-1152 LAPVSSKGSLRR
+1152 
-1164 VQEGCL
+1164 
-1170 IGSPRLP
+1170 
-1177 PPDPTAL
+1177 

>member
-44 AYNPNEACSLNLV
+44 VYNPNEACSLNLV

-104 ILLIEFIYAI
+104 ILVIEFIYAI
-114 VGIVWLTHYYNS
+114 VGIVWLTQYYTS
-126 CNDVTAKNVT
+126 CNDLTAKNVT

-151 ITVFCVFDPTGRTF
+151 ITVLCVFDPTGRTF

-182 LRSHP
+182 LRHRLEEG
-187 HPHAQATAGPA
+187 QATSWSRRLKVFLCCTRTKDSQSQEMLRYKEVCYYMLFALAAYGWPMYLMRKPA
-198 VSLGSRPLLTEHP
+198 CGLC
-211 TEPPMAASQ
+211 Q
-220 KMEALKHLELASR
+220 LARS
-233 LGRTGCSGAPNPGIV
+233 CS
-248 FQSCPS
+248 
-254 GPTQTLQIH
+254 
-263 TEAEKCCLCPSR
+263 CCLCPAR

-305 MNSVDIVYTSCHDAV
+305 MTAVDIVYTSCHDAV

-431 YPTIKC
+431 YPTLKC

-499 IGATKCIPKSELPEE
+499 VGATKCIPKSELPEE
-514 AEVTAMASNRLSTH
+514 VEVATLASTRLWTH

-557 EHCCC
+557 EQC
-562 CEQEEPT
+562 
-569 YFAIWGDNK
+569 W
-578 AFNEV
+578 
-583 IISPAMLHEHL
+583 
-594 PYVVMEG
+594 
-601 LNKVLENY
+601 
-609 NKGKTALLS
+609 
-618 AAKVMVSPTE
+618 
-628 VDLTPELIFQQQPL
+628 
-642 PTGPP
+642 
-647 GSSVHSLEPPPAAQR
+647 
-662 SSSIKSKSQSEIS
+662 
-675 LEGFYE
+675 
-681 TKALSPA
+681 
-688 RKDPVELLLLTTQ
+688 
-701 ERLSV
+701 
-706 ELQARR
+706 
-712 APLATMESLSDNES
+712 
-726 IYSFDSRR
+726 
-734 SSGFRSIRGS
+734 
-744 PSLHAVMERDEG
+744 
-756 HCFYIDPA
+756 
-764 IPEENP
+764 
-770 SLSSRTELLAA
+770 
-781 DSLSKH
+781 
-787 SQDTQPLEA
+787 
-796 GLGDGG
+796 
-802 GGGES
+802 
-807 PRRRS
+807 
-812 SGEEGGSSP
+812 
-821 APARGE
+821 
-827 LTLHNGRLGD
+827 
-837 SPSPQVLEFAEF
+837 
-849 IDSLF
+849 
-854 NLDSKSSS
+854 
-862 FQDLY
+862 
-867 CMMLSESPGGD
+867 
-878 YGALPKSVSEQEIL
+878 
-892 LRAQYEPNLVPKP
+892 
-905 PRLFAGSTDPSSGIS
+905 
-920 VSPSFPL
+920 
-927 SSSGELMDLTPTGLS
+927 
-942 SQECLAA
+942 
-949 DKIRTSP
+949 
-956 TGHSASPSKQEDLM
+956 
-970 ISALYQSVKAPG
+970 
-982 VRHKPGGRRAGRA
+982 
-995 GKGPG
+995 
-1000 GARQPPARIRH
+1000 
-1011 SSKGPSLPPPL
+1011 
-1022 PGHSSFALPSPW
+1022 
-1034 GPEAGQELL
+1034 
-1043 SALTDPRAPGRGRA
+1043 
-1057 ALPERCRQQPKP
+1057 
-1069 RLRSELLAPEPL
+1069 
-1081 RVLGAA
+1081 
-1087 RPGAALGGQRCVLT
+1087 
-1101 PWMPVFETKPFATS
+1101 
-1115 SPPCGWATSLLGRIS
+1115 
-1130 LLPFEGGL
+1130 
-1138 EKELLPGAAAPAPL
+1138 
-1152 LAPVSSKGSLRR
+1152 
-1164 VQEGCL
+1164 
-1170 IGSPRLP
+1170 
-1177 PPDPTAL
+1177 

>member
-16 DDLVLPAIF
+16 DDLVLPAVF

-44 AYNPNEACSLNLV
+44 VYNPNETCSLNLV

-70 MIAEMAIIWLSMRG
+70 MIAEVAIIWLSMRG
-84 GILYTE
+84 SILYTE
-90 PRESMQYVLYVRLA
+90 PRDSMQYVLYVRLA
-104 ILLIEFIYAI
+104 ILVIEFVYAI
-114 VGIVWLTHYYNS
+114 VGIVWLTQYYAS
-126 CNDVTAKNVT
+126 CNDITAKSVT
-136 LGMVVC
+136 LGMYLEC
-142 NWVVILSVC
+142 GLCAFLVC
-151 ITVFCVFDPTGRTF
+151 ITVLCVFDPTGRTF

-182 LRSHP
+182 LRHRLEEGQASSWTRRLKVFLCCTRTKDSQSDAYSEIAYLFAEFFRDLDIVP
-187 HPHAQATAGPA
+187 SDIIAGLVLLRQRQRAKRNAVLDEANNDILAFLSGMPVTRNTKYLDLKNAQEMQRYKEVCYYMLFALAAYGWPIY
-198 VSLGSRPLLTEHP
+198 LMRKP
-211 TEPPMAASQ
+211 TCG
-220 KMEALKHLELASR
+220 LCRLARS
-233 LGRTGCSGAPNPGIV
+233 CS
-248 FQSCPS
+248 C
-254 GPTQTLQIH
+254 
-263 TEAEKCCLCPSR
+263 CCLCPSR
-275 PRFAP
+275 PRYAP
-280 GVTIE
+280 SVTIE

-305 MNSVDIVYTSCHDAV
+305 MTSVDIVYTSCHDAV

-431 YPTIKC
+431 YPSLKC

-470 RIGLSQ
+470 RQVEKIGLSQ

-490 STKPKWRII
+490 SNKPKWRII
-499 IGATKCIPKSELPEE
+499 VGATKCIPKSELPEE
-514 AEVTAMASNRLSTH
+514 TEENSVTSNRLWTH

-557 EHCCC
+557 EQCCC
-562 CEQEEPT
+562 CEQEDPT

-628 VDLTPELIFQQQPL
+628 VDLTPELIFQSQPL
-642 PTGPP
+642 PSGPSVQIGTGALTVDRRN
-647 GSSVHSLEPPPAAQR
+647 SST
-662 SSSIKSKSQSEIS
+662 KSKSHSEIS

-681 TKALSPA
+681 TKPLSPVQ
-688 RKDPVELLLLTTQ
+688 KDPVELLLLDTK

-706 ELQARR
+706 ELQDRR

-744 PSLHAVMERDEG
+744 PSLHAVMEKDET
-756 HCFYIDPA
+756 HCFYIDPV

-787 SQDTQPLEA
+787 SQETQPPDNVLNS
-796 GLGDGG
+796 GG
-802 GGGES
+802 TT
-807 PRRRS
+807 PQRRCS
-812 SGEEGGSSP
+812 EEGASSEGDRVSL
-821 APARGE
+821 APREE
-827 LTLHNGRLGD
+827 LSLQNGRLTD
-837 SPSPQVLEFAEF
+837 VPSPQVLEFAEF

-862 FQDLY
+862 FQDIY
-867 CMMLSESPGGD
+867 CMMVSDSSSDFAEM
-878 YGALPKSVSEQEIL
+878 PKSVSDQEIL

-927 SSSGELMDLTPTGLS
+927 SSSGELMDITPTGVS
-942 SQECLAA
+942 SQECLAT
-949 DKIRTSP
+949 DKIRTSTP
-956 TGHSASPSKQEDLM
+956 SGHVTSPAKQDDLM
-970 ISALYQSVKAPG
+970 ISAL
-982 VRHKPGGRRAGRA
+982 
-995 GKGPG
+995 
-1000 GARQPPARIRH
+1000 
-1011 SSKGPSLPPPL
+1011 
-1022 PGHSSFALPSPW
+1022 
-1034 GPEAGQELL
+1034 
-1043 SALTDPRAPGRGRA
+1043 
-1057 ALPERCRQQPKP
+1057 
-1069 RLRSELLAPEPL
+1069 
-1081 RVLGAA
+1081 
-1087 RPGAALGGQRCVLT
+1087 
-1101 PWMPVFETKPFATS
+1101 
-1115 SPPCGWATSLLGRIS
+1115 
-1130 LLPFEGGL
+1130 
-1138 EKELLPGAAAPAPL
+1138 
-1152 LAPVSSKGSLRR
+1152 
-1164 VQEGCL
+1164 
-1170 IGSPRLP
+1170 
-1177 PPDPTAL
+1177 

>member
-1 MPGIVVFRRR
+1 MTSSYRPSSF
-11 WSVGS
+11 SS
-16 DDLVLPAIF
+16 CTPPAI
-25 LFLLHTTWFVI
+25 
-36 LSVVLFGL
+36 
-44 AYNPNEACSLNLV
+44 LV
-57 DHGRGYLGILLSC
+57 
-70 MIAEMAIIWLSMRG
+70 
-84 GILYTE
+84 
-90 PRESMQYVLYVRLA
+90 
-104 ILLIEFIYAI
+104 IEFIYAI
-114 VGIVWLTHYYNS
+114 VGIVWLTQYYTS
-126 CNDVTAKNVT
+126 CNDLTAKNVT

-151 ITVFCVFDPTGRTF
+151 ITVLCVFDPTGRTF

-182 LRSHP
+182 LRHRLEEG
-187 HPHAQATAGPA
+187 QATSWSRRLKVFLCCTRTKDSQSDAYSEIAYLFAEFFRDLDIVPSDIIAGLVLLRQRQRAKRNAVLDEANNDILAFLSGMPVTRNTKYLDLKNSQEMLRYKEVCYYMLFALAAYGWPMYLMRKPA
-198 VSLGSRPLLTEHP
+198 CGLC
-211 TEPPMAASQ
+211 Q
-220 KMEALKHLELASR
+220 LARS
-233 LGRTGCSGAPNPGIV
+233 CS
-248 FQSCPS
+248 
-254 GPTQTLQIH
+254 
-263 TEAEKCCLCPSR
+263 CCLCPAR

-305 MNSVDIVYTSCHDAV
+305 MTAVDIVYTSCHDAV

-431 YPTIKC
+431 YPTLKC

-499 IGATKCIPKSELPEE
+499 VGATKCIPKSELPEE
-514 AEVTAMASNRLSTH
+514 VEVTTLASTRLWTH

-557 EHCCC
+557 EQCCC

-647 GSSVHSLEPPPAAQR
+647 MPAGLALELPTADHRNSSVR
-662 SSSIKSKSQSEIS
+662 SKSQSEMS
-675 LEGFYE
+675 LEGFSE
-681 TKALSPA
+681 GRLLSPVVAAAAA
-688 RKDPVELLLLTTQ
+688 RQDPVELLLLSTQ
-701 ERLSV
+701 ERLAA

-712 APLATMESLSDNES
+712 APLATMESLSDTES
-726 IYSFDSRR
+726 LYSFDSRR

-744 PSLHAVMERDEG
+744 PSLHAVLERDEG
-756 HCFYIDPA
+756 HLFYIDPA

-796 GLGDGG
+796 ALGSGGVTPERPPSASANDEEEEVGG
-802 GGGES
+802 GGGVLAS
-807 PRRRS
+807 
-812 SGEEGGSSP
+812 
-821 APARGE
+821 RGE
-827 LTLHNGRLGD
+827 LALHNGRLGD

-867 CMMLSESPGGD
+867 CMVVPESPTSD
-878 YGALPKSVSEQEIL
+878 YAEGPKSPSQQEIL
-892 LRAQYEPNLVPKP
+892 LRAQFEPNLVPKP
-905 PRLFAGSTDPSSGIS
+905 PRLFAGSADPSSGIS
-920 VSPSFPL
+920 LSPSFPL

-949 DKIRTSP
+949 DKIRTSTP
-956 TGHSASPSKQEDLM
+956 TGHGASPAKQDELV
-970 ISALYQSVKAPG
+970 ISA
-982 VRHKPGGRRAGRA
+982 R
-995 GKGPG
+995 
-1000 GARQPPARIRH
+1000 
-1011 SSKGPSLPPPL
+1011 
-1022 PGHSSFALPSPW
+1022 
-1034 GPEAGQELL
+1034 
-1043 SALTDPRAPGRGRA
+1043 
-1057 ALPERCRQQPKP
+1057 
-1069 RLRSELLAPEPL
+1069 
-1081 RVLGAA
+1081 
-1087 RPGAALGGQRCVLT
+1087 
-1101 PWMPVFETKPFATS
+1101 
-1115 SPPCGWATSLLGRIS
+1115 
-1130 LLPFEGGL
+1130 
-1138 EKELLPGAAAPAPL
+1138 
-1152 LAPVSSKGSLRR
+1152 
-1164 VQEGCL
+1164 
-1170 IGSPRLP
+1170 
-1177 PPDPTAL
+1177 

>member
-16 DDLVLPAIF
+16 DDLVLPAVF

-44 AYNPNEACSLNLV
+44 VYNPNETCSLNLV

-70 MIAEMAIIWLSMRG
+70 MIAELAIIWLSMRG
-84 GILYTE
+84 SILYTE
-90 PRESMQYVLYVRLA
+90 PRDSMQYVLYVRLA
-104 ILLIEFIYAI
+104 ILVIEFVYAI
-114 VGIVWLTHYYNS
+114 VGIVWLTQYYTS
-126 CNDVTAKNVT
+126 CNDITAKSVT

-151 ITVFCVFDPTGRTF
+151 ITVLCVFDPTGRTF

-182 LRSHP
+182 LRHRLEEGQASSWTRRLKVFLCCTRTKDSQSDAYSEIAYLFAEFFRDLDIVP
-187 HPHAQATAGPA
+187 SDIIAGLVLLRQRQRAKRNAVLDEANNDILAFLSGMPVTRNTKYLDLKNAQEMQRYREVCYYMLFALAAYGWPIY
-198 VSLGSRPLLTEHP
+198 LMRKP
-211 TEPPMAASQ
+211 TCG
-220 KMEALKHLELASR
+220 LCRLARS
-233 LGRTGCSGAPNPGIV
+233 CS
-248 FQSCPS
+248 C
-254 GPTQTLQIH
+254 
-263 TEAEKCCLCPSR
+263 CCLCPSR
-275 PRFAP
+275 PRYAP

-305 MNSVDIVYTSCHDAV
+305 MTSVDIVYTSCHDAV

-346 KDALTD
+346 
-352 LTGDAERLPV
+352 
-362 EGHHGTW
+362 
-369 LGHKG
+369 KG

-431 YPTIKC
+431 YPSLKC

-446 LSEDAMEYSKEFV
+446 L
-459 TAVVLGKDLVP
+459 

-499 IGATKCIPKSELPEE
+499 VGATKCIPKSELPEE
-514 AEVTAMASNRLSTH
+514 PEENSVTSNRLWTH

-557 EHCCC
+557 EQCCC

-628 VDLTPELIFQQQPL
+628 VDLTPELIFQSQPL
-642 PTGPP
+642 PSCPTVQIGTGAIPADRRN
-647 GSSVHSLEPPPAAQR
+647 SST
-662 SSSIKSKSQSEIS
+662 KSKSHSEIS

-681 TKALSPA
+681 TKPLSPVQ
-688 RKDPVELLLLTTQ
+688 KDPVELLLLDTK

-706 ELQARR
+706 ELQDRR

-744 PSLHAVMERDEG
+744 PSLHAVMEKDET

-787 SQDTQPLEA
+787 SQETQPPENVLNS
-796 GLGDGG
+796 GG
-802 GGGES
+802 TTPQRRCSAEGTGSEGERTSLS
-807 PRRRS
+807 PR
-812 SGEEGGSSP
+812 EEP
-821 APARGE
+821 A
-827 LTLHNGRLGD
+827 LHNGRLAD
-837 SPSPQVLEFAEF
+837 VPSPQVLEFAEF

-862 FQDLY
+862 FQDIY
-867 CMMLSESPGGD
+867 CMMVSDSSSDFAEI
-878 YGALPKSVSEQEIL
+878 PKSVSDQEIL

-927 SSSGELMDLTPTGLS
+927 SSSGELMDITPTGVS
-942 SQECLAA
+942 SQECLAT
-949 DKIRTSP
+949 DKIRTSTP
-956 TGHSASPSKQEDLM
+956 SGHVTSPAKQDDLM
-970 ISALYQSVKAPG
+970 ISAL
-982 VRHKPGGRRAGRA
+982 
-995 GKGPG
+995 
-1000 GARQPPARIRH
+1000 
-1011 SSKGPSLPPPL
+1011 
-1022 PGHSSFALPSPW
+1022 
-1034 GPEAGQELL
+1034 
-1043 SALTDPRAPGRGRA
+1043 
-1057 ALPERCRQQPKP
+1057 
-1069 RLRSELLAPEPL
+1069 
-1081 RVLGAA
+1081 
-1087 RPGAALGGQRCVLT
+1087 
-1101 PWMPVFETKPFATS
+1101 
-1115 SPPCGWATSLLGRIS
+1115 
-1130 LLPFEGGL
+1130 
-1138 EKELLPGAAAPAPL
+1138 
-1152 LAPVSSKGSLRR
+1152 
-1164 VQEGCL
+1164 
-1170 IGSPRLP
+1170 
-1177 PPDPTAL
+1177 

>member
-16 DDLVLPAIF
+16 DDLVLPAVF

-44 AYNPNEACSLNLV
+44 VYNPNETCSLNLV

-70 MIAEMAIIWLSMRG
+70 MIAEVAIIWLSMRG
-84 GILYTE
+84 SILYTE
-90 PRESMQYVLYVRLA
+90 PRDSMQYVLYVRLA
-104 ILLIEFIYAI
+104 ILVIEFVYAI
-114 VGIVWLTHYYNS
+114 VGIVWLTQYYAS
-126 CNDVTAKNVT
+126 CNDITAKSVT
-136 LGMVVC
+136 LGMYLEC
-142 NWVVILSVC
+142 GLCAFLVC
-151 ITVFCVFDPTGRTF
+151 ITVLCVFDPTGRTF

-182 LRSHP
+182 LRHRLEEGQASSWTRRLKVFLCCTRTKDSQSDAYSEIAYLFAEFFRDLDIVP
-187 HPHAQATAGPA
+187 SDIIAGLVLLRQRQRAKRNAVLDEANNDILAFLSGMPVTRNTKYLDLKNAQEMQRYKEVCYYMLFALAAYGWPIY
-198 VSLGSRPLLTEHP
+198 LMRKP
-211 TEPPMAASQ
+211 TCG
-220 KMEALKHLELASR
+220 LCRLARS
-233 LGRTGCSGAPNPGIV
+233 CS
-248 FQSCPS
+248 C
-254 GPTQTLQIH
+254 
-263 TEAEKCCLCPSR
+263 CCLCPSR
-275 PRFAP
+275 PRYAP
-280 GVTIE
+280 SVTIE

-305 MNSVDIVYTSCHDAV
+305 MTSVDIVYTSCHDAV

-431 YPTIKC
+431 YPSLKC

-470 RIGLSQ
+470 RQVEKIGLSQ

-490 STKPKWRII
+490 SNKPKWRII
-499 IGATKCIPKSELPEE
+499 VGATKCIPKSELPEE
-514 AEVTAMASNRLSTH
+514 TEENSVTSNRLWTH

-557 EHCCC
+557 EQCCC
-562 CEQEEPT
+562 CEQEDPT

-628 VDLTPELIFQQQPL
+628 VDLTPELIFQSQPL
-642 PTGPP
+642 PSGPSVQIGTGAITADRRN
-647 GSSVHSLEPPPAAQR
+647 SST
-662 SSSIKSKSQSEIS
+662 KSKSHSEIS

-681 TKALSPA
+681 TKPLSPVQ
-688 RKDPVELLLLTTQ
+688 KDPVELLLLDTK

-706 ELQARR
+706 ELQDRR

-744 PSLHAVMERDEG
+744 PSLHAVMEKDET
-756 HCFYIDPA
+756 HCFYIDPV

-787 SQDTQPLEA
+787 SQETQPPDNVLNS
-796 GLGDGG
+796 GG
-802 GGGES
+802 TT
-807 PRRRS
+807 PQRRCS
-812 SGEEGGSSP
+812 EEGASSEGDRVSLTP
-821 APARGE
+821 CEE
-827 LTLHNGRLGD
+827 LSLQNGRLAD
-837 SPSPQVLEFAEF
+837 VPSPQVLEFAEF

-862 FQDLY
+862 FQDIY
-867 CMMLSESPGGD
+867 CMMVSDSSSDFAEM
-878 YGALPKSVSEQEIL
+878 PKSVSDQEIL

-927 SSSGELMDLTPTGLS
+927 SSSGELMDITPTGVS
-942 SQECLAA
+942 SQECLAT
-949 DKIRTSP
+949 DKIRTSTP
-956 TGHSASPSKQEDLM
+956 SGHVTSPAKQDDLM
-970 ISALYQSVKAPG
+970 ISAL
-982 VRHKPGGRRAGRA
+982 
-995 GKGPG
+995 
-1000 GARQPPARIRH
+1000 
-1011 SSKGPSLPPPL
+1011 
-1022 PGHSSFALPSPW
+1022 
-1034 GPEAGQELL
+1034 
-1043 SALTDPRAPGRGRA
+1043 
-1057 ALPERCRQQPKP
+1057 
-1069 RLRSELLAPEPL
+1069 
-1081 RVLGAA
+1081 
-1087 RPGAALGGQRCVLT
+1087 
-1101 PWMPVFETKPFATS
+1101 
-1115 SPPCGWATSLLGRIS
+1115 
-1130 LLPFEGGL
+1130 
-1138 EKELLPGAAAPAPL
+1138 
-1152 LAPVSSKGSLRR
+1152 
-1164 VQEGCL
+1164 
-1170 IGSPRLP
+1170 
-1177 PPDPTAL
+1177 

>member
-1 MPGIVVFRRR
+1 
-11 WSVGS
+11 
-16 DDLVLPAIF
+16 
-25 LFLLHTTWFVI
+25 
-36 LSVVLFGL
+36 
-44 AYNPNEACSLNLV
+44 
-57 DHGRGYLGILLSC
+57 
-70 MIAEMAIIWLSMRG
+70 
-84 GILYTE
+84 
-90 PRESMQYVLYVRLA
+90 A
-104 ILLIEFIYAI
+104 ILVIEFVYAI
-114 VGIVWLTHYYNS
+114 VGIIWLTQYYAS
-126 CNDVTAKNVT
+126 CNDVTAKSVT
-136 LGMVVC
+136 LGMCLEYGVRV
-142 NWVVILSVC
+142 VC
-151 ITVFCVFDPTGRTF
+151 ITVLCVFDPTGRTF

-182 LRSHP
+182 LRHRLEEGQASSWTRRLKVFLCCTRTKDSQSDAYSEIAYLFAEFFRDLDIVP
-187 HPHAQATAGPA
+187 SDIIAGLVLLRQRQRAKRSAVLDEANNDILAFLSGMPVTRNTKYLDLKNAQEMQRYKEVCYYMLFALAAYGWPMY
-198 VSLGSRPLLTEHP
+198 LMRKP
-211 TEPPMAASQ
+211 TCG
-220 KMEALKHLELASR
+220 LCRLARS
-233 LGRTGCSGAPNPGIV
+233 CS
-248 FQSCPS
+248 C
-254 GPTQTLQIH
+254 
-263 TEAEKCCLCPSR
+263 CCLCPSR
-275 PRFAP
+275 PRYAP
-280 GVTIE
+280 SVTIE

-305 MNSVDIVYTSCHDAV
+305 MTSVDIVYTSCHDAV

-431 YPTIKC
+431 YPSLKC

-470 RIGLSQ
+470 RQNLLPLPFRIGLSQ

-490 STKPKWRII
+490 SNKPKWRII
-499 IGATKCIPKSELPEE
+499 VGATKCIPKSELPEE
-514 AEVTAMASNRLSTH
+514 TEENSVTSNRLWTH

-557 EHCCC
+557 EQCCC
-562 CEQEEPT
+562 CEQEDPT

-628 VDLTPELIFQQQPL
+628 VDLTPELIFQNQPL
-642 PTGPP
+642 PSGPSIQIGTGAITVDRRN
-647 GSSVHSLEPPPAAQR
+647 SST
-662 SSSIKSKSQSEIS
+662 KSKSHSEIS

-681 TKALSPA
+681 TKALWPVQ
-688 RKDPVELLLLTTQ
+688 KDPVELLLLDTK

-706 ELQARR
+706 ELQDRR

-744 PSLHAVMERDEG
+744 PSLHAVMEKDET

-787 SQDTQPLEA
+787 SQETQAPDTVLNS
-796 GLGDGG
+796 GG
-802 GGGES
+802 TT
-807 PRRRS
+807 PQRRCS
-812 SGEEGGSSP
+812 EEGASSEGDHVSL
-821 APARGE
+821 APRE
-827 LTLHNGRLGD
+827 EPSLQNGRLTD
-837 SPSPQVLEFAEF
+837 VPSPQVLEFAEF

-862 FQDLY
+862 FQDIY
-867 CMMLSESPGGD
+867 CMMVSDSSSDFAEM
-878 YGALPKSVSEQEIL
+878 PKSVSDQEIL

-927 SSSGELMDLTPTGLS
+927 SSSGELMDITPTGVS
-942 SQECLAA
+942 SQECLAT
-949 DKIRTSP
+949 DKIRTSTP
-956 TGHSASPSKQEDLM
+956 SGHVTSPAKQEDLM
-970 ISALYQSVKAPG
+970 ISAL
-982 VRHKPGGRRAGRA
+982 
-995 GKGPG
+995 
-1000 GARQPPARIRH
+1000 
-1011 SSKGPSLPPPL
+1011 
-1022 PGHSSFALPSPW
+1022 
-1034 GPEAGQELL
+1034 
-1043 SALTDPRAPGRGRA
+1043 
-1057 ALPERCRQQPKP
+1057 
-1069 RLRSELLAPEPL
+1069 
-1081 RVLGAA
+1081 
-1087 RPGAALGGQRCVLT
+1087 
-1101 PWMPVFETKPFATS
+1101 
-1115 SPPCGWATSLLGRIS
+1115 
-1130 LLPFEGGL
+1130 
-1138 EKELLPGAAAPAPL
+1138 
-1152 LAPVSSKGSLRR
+1152 
-1164 VQEGCL
+1164 
-1170 IGSPRLP
+1170 
-1177 PPDPTAL
+1177 

>member
-44 AYNPNEACSLNLV
+44 VYNPNETCSLNLV

-70 MIAEMAIIWLSMRG
+70 MIAEVAIIWLSMRG
-84 GILYTE
+84 SILYTE
-90 PRESMQYVLYVRLA
+90 PRDSMQYVLYVRLA
-104 ILLIEFIYAI
+104 ILVIEFVYAI
-114 VGIVWLTHYYNS
+114 VGIVWLTQYYAS
-126 CNDVTAKNVT
+126 CNDITAKSVT

-151 ITVFCVFDPTGRTF
+151 ITVLCVFDPTGRTF

-182 LRSHP
+182 LRHRLEEGQASSWTRRLKVFLCCTRTKDSQSDAYSEIAYLFAEFFRDLDIVP
-187 HPHAQATAGPA
+187 SDIIAGLVLLRQRQRAKRNAVLDEANNDILAFLSGMPVTRNTKYLDLKNAQEMQRYKEVCYYMLFALAAYGWPIY
-198 VSLGSRPLLTEHP
+198 LMRKP
-211 TEPPMAASQ
+211 TCG
-220 KMEALKHLELASR
+220 LCRLARS
-233 LGRTGCSGAPNPGIV
+233 CS
-248 FQSCPS
+248 C
-254 GPTQTLQIH
+254 
-263 TEAEKCCLCPSR
+263 CCLCPSR
-275 PRFAP
+275 PRYAP
-280 GVTIE
+280 SVTIE

-305 MNSVDIVYTSCHDAV
+305 MTSVDIVYTSCHDAV

-431 YPTIKC
+431 YPSLKC

-470 RIGLSQ
+470 RQVEKIGLSQ

-490 STKPKWRII
+490 SNKPKWRII
-499 IGATKCIPKSELPEE
+499 VGATKCIPKSELPEE
-514 AEVTAMASNRLSTH
+514 TEENSVTSNRLWTH

-557 EHCCC
+557 EQCCC
-562 CEQEEPT
+562 CEQEDPT

-628 VDLTPELIFQQQPL
+628 VDLTPELIFQSQPL
-642 PTGPP
+642 PSGPSVQIGTGATTADRRN
-647 GSSVHSLEPPPAAQR
+647 SST
-662 SSSIKSKSQSEIS
+662 KSKSHSEIS

-681 TKALSPA
+681 TKPLSPVQ
-688 RKDPVELLLLTTQ
+688 KDPVELLLLDTK

-706 ELQARR
+706 ELQDRR

-744 PSLHAVMERDEG
+744 PSLHAVMEKDET

-787 SQDTQPLEA
+787 SQETQPPDNVLNS
-796 GLGDGG
+796 GG
-802 GGGES
+802 TT
-807 PRRRS
+807 PQRRCS
-812 SGEEGGSSP
+812 EEGASSEGDRVSL
-821 APARGE
+821 APREE
-827 LTLHNGRLGD
+827 LSLQNGRLSD
-837 SPSPQVLEFAEF
+837 VPSPQVLEFAEF

-862 FQDLY
+862 FQDIY
-867 CMMLSESPGGD
+867 CMMVSDSSSDFAEM
-878 YGALPKSVSEQEIL
+878 PKSVSDQEIL

-927 SSSGELMDLTPTGLS
+927 SSSGELMDITPTGVS
-942 SQECLAA
+942 SQECLAT
-949 DKIRTSP
+949 DKIRTSTP
-956 TGHSASPSKQEDLM
+956 SGPVTSPAKQDDLM
-970 ISALYQSVKAPG
+970 ISAL
-982 VRHKPGGRRAGRA
+982 
-995 GKGPG
+995 
-1000 GARQPPARIRH
+1000 
-1011 SSKGPSLPPPL
+1011 
-1022 PGHSSFALPSPW
+1022 
-1034 GPEAGQELL
+1034 
-1043 SALTDPRAPGRGRA
+1043 
-1057 ALPERCRQQPKP
+1057 
-1069 RLRSELLAPEPL
+1069 
-1081 RVLGAA
+1081 
-1087 RPGAALGGQRCVLT
+1087 
-1101 PWMPVFETKPFATS
+1101 
-1115 SPPCGWATSLLGRIS
+1115 
-1130 LLPFEGGL
+1130 
-1138 EKELLPGAAAPAPL
+1138 
-1152 LAPVSSKGSLRR
+1152 
-1164 VQEGCL
+1164 
-1170 IGSPRLP
+1170 
-1177 PPDPTAL
+1177 

>member
-44 AYNPNEACSLNLV
+44 VYNPHEACSLNLV

-90 PRESMQYVLYVRLA
+90 PRDSMQYVLYVRLA
-104 ILLIEFIYAI
+104 ILVIEFIYAI
-114 VGIVWLTHYYNS
+114 VGIVWLTQYYTS
-126 CNDVTAKNVT
+126 CNDLTAKNVT

-151 ITVFCVFDPTGRTF
+151 ITVLCVFDPTGRTF

-182 LRSHP
+182 LRHRLEEG
-187 HPHAQATAGPA
+187 QATSWSRRLKVFLCCTRTKDSQSDAYSEIAYLFAEFFRDLDIVPSDIIAGLVLLRQRQRAKRNAVLDEANNDILAFLSGMPVTRNTKYLDLKNSQEMLRYKEVCYYMLFALAAYGWPMYLMRKPA
-198 VSLGSRPLLTEHP
+198 CGLC
-211 TEPPMAASQ
+211 Q
-220 KMEALKHLELASR
+220 LARS
-233 LGRTGCSGAPNPGIV
+233 CS
-248 FQSCPS
+248 
-254 GPTQTLQIH
+254 
-263 TEAEKCCLCPSR
+263 CCLCPAR

-305 MNSVDIVYTSCHDAV
+305 MTAVDIVYTSCHDAV

-431 YPTIKC
+431 YPTLKC

-499 IGATKCIPKSELPEE
+499 VGATKCIPKSELPEE
-514 AEVTAMASNRLSTH
+514 VEVTTLASTRLWTH

-557 EHCCC
+557 EQCCRT
-562 CEQEEPT
+562 P
-569 YFAIWGDNK
+569 GSSL
-578 AFNEV
+578 V
-583 IISPAMLHEHL
+583 SPSLHQGR
-594 PYVVMEG
+594 PGVTQGVSP
-601 LNKVLENY
+601 VLENY

-647 GSSVHSLEPPPAAQR
+647 MPTGLALELPTAGHPN
-662 SSSIKSKSQSEIS
+662 STQSEMRPG
-675 LEGFYE
+675 GFLR
-681 TKALSPA
+681 KGGCCPPVAAASPPG
-688 RKDPVELLLLTTQ
+688 PVELLLLSTQ
-701 ERLSV
+701 ERLAA

-712 APLATMESLSDNES
+712 APLATMESLSDTES
-726 IYSFDSRR
+726 LYSFDSRR

-744 PSLHAVMERDEG
+744 PSLHAVLERDEG
-756 HCFYIDPA
+756 HLFYIDPA

-796 GLGDGG
+796 TPGSGGVTPERPPSAAANEEEAAAAAGG
-802 GGGES
+802 G
-807 PRRRS
+807 PL
-812 SGEEGGSSP
+812 
-821 APARGE
+821 A
-827 LTLHNGRLGD
+827 LHNGRLGD

-867 CMMLSESPGGD
+867 CMVVPESPTSD
-878 YGALPKSVSEQEIL
+878 YTEGPKSPSQQEIL
-892 LRAQYEPNLVPKP
+892 LRAQFEPNLVPKP
-905 PRLFAGSTDPSSGIS
+905 PRLFAGSADPSSGIS
-920 VSPSFPL
+920 LSPSFPL

-949 DKIRTSP
+949 DKIRTSTP
-956 TGHSASPSKQEDLM
+956 TGHGASPVKQDDLV
-970 ISALYQSVKAPG
+970 ISA
-982 VRHKPGGRRAGRA
+982 R
-995 GKGPG
+995 
-1000 GARQPPARIRH
+1000 
-1011 SSKGPSLPPPL
+1011 
-1022 PGHSSFALPSPW
+1022 
-1034 GPEAGQELL
+1034 
-1043 SALTDPRAPGRGRA
+1043 
-1057 ALPERCRQQPKP
+1057 
-1069 RLRSELLAPEPL
+1069 
-1081 RVLGAA
+1081 
-1087 RPGAALGGQRCVLT
+1087 
-1101 PWMPVFETKPFATS
+1101 
-1115 SPPCGWATSLLGRIS
+1115 
-1130 LLPFEGGL
+1130 
-1138 EKELLPGAAAPAPL
+1138 
-1152 LAPVSSKGSLRR
+1152 
-1164 VQEGCL
+1164 
-1170 IGSPRLP
+1170 
-1177 PPDPTAL
+1177 

>member
-16 DDLVLPAIF
+16 DDLVLPAVF

-44 AYNPNEACSLNLV
+44 VYNPNETCSLNLV

-70 MIAEMAIIWLSMRG
+70 MIAELAIIWLSMRG
-84 GILYTE
+84 SILYTE
-90 PRESMQYVLYVRLA
+90 PRDSMQYVLYVRLA
-104 ILLIEFIYAI
+104 ILVIEFVYAI
-114 VGIVWLTHYYNS
+114 VGIVWLTQYYTS
-126 CNDVTAKNVT
+126 CNDITAKSVT

-151 ITVFCVFDPTGRTF
+151 ITVLCVFDPTGRTF

-182 LRSHP
+182 LRHRLEEGQASSWTRRLKVFLCCTRTKDSQSDAYSEIAYLFAEFFRDLDIVP
-187 HPHAQATAGPA
+187 SDIIAGLVLLRQRQRAKRNAVLDEANNDILAFLSGMPVTRNTKYLDLKNAQEMQRYREVCYYMLFALAAYGWPIY
-198 VSLGSRPLLTEHP
+198 LMRKP
-211 TEPPMAASQ
+211 TCG
-220 KMEALKHLELASR
+220 LCRLARS
-233 LGRTGCSGAPNPGIV
+233 CS
-248 FQSCPS
+248 C
-254 GPTQTLQIH
+254 
-263 TEAEKCCLCPSR
+263 CCLCPSR
-275 PRFAP
+275 PRYAP

-305 MNSVDIVYTSCHDAV
+305 MTSVDIVYTSCHDAV

-431 YPTIKC
+431 YPSLKC

-499 IGATKCIPKSELPEE
+499 VGATKCIPKSELPEE
-514 AEVTAMASNRLSTH
+514 PEENSVTSNRLWTH

-557 EHCCC
+557 EQCCC
-562 CEQEEPT
+562 CEQEDPT

-628 VDLTPELIFQQQPL
+628 VDLTPELIFQSQPL
-642 PTGPP
+642 PSCPTVQIGTGAVPADRRN
-647 GSSVHSLEPPPAAQR
+647 SST
-662 SSSIKSKSQSEIS
+662 KSKSHSEIS

-681 TKALSPA
+681 TKPLSPVQ
-688 RKDPVELLLLTTQ
+688 KDPVELLLLDTK

-706 ELQARR
+706 ELQDRR

-744 PSLHAVMERDEG
+744 PSLHAVMEKDET

-787 SQDTQPLEA
+787 SQETQAPENVLNSGGTTPQRRCSAE
-796 GLGDGG
+796 GTGSDG
-802 GGGES
+802 ECASLS
-807 PRRRS
+807 PR
-812 SGEEGGSSP
+812 EEP
-821 APARGE
+821 A
-827 LTLHNGRLGD
+827 LHNGRLAD
-837 SPSPQVLEFAEF
+837 VPSPQVLEFAEF

-862 FQDLY
+862 FQDIY
-867 CMMLSESPGGD
+867 CMMVSDSSSDFAEI
-878 YGALPKSVSEQEIL
+878 PKSVSDQEIL

-927 SSSGELMDLTPTGLS
+927 SSSGELMDITPTGVS
-942 SQECLAA
+942 SQECLAT
-949 DKIRTSP
+949 DKIRTSTP
-956 TGHSASPSKQEDLM
+956 SGHVTSPAKQDDLM
-970 ISALYQSVKAPG
+970 ISAL
-982 VRHKPGGRRAGRA
+982 
-995 GKGPG
+995 
-1000 GARQPPARIRH
+1000 
-1011 SSKGPSLPPPL
+1011 
-1022 PGHSSFALPSPW
+1022 
-1034 GPEAGQELL
+1034 
-1043 SALTDPRAPGRGRA
+1043 
-1057 ALPERCRQQPKP
+1057 
-1069 RLRSELLAPEPL
+1069 
-1081 RVLGAA
+1081 
-1087 RPGAALGGQRCVLT
+1087 
-1101 PWMPVFETKPFATS
+1101 
-1115 SPPCGWATSLLGRIS
+1115 
-1130 LLPFEGGL
+1130 
-1138 EKELLPGAAAPAPL
+1138 
-1152 LAPVSSKGSLRR
+1152 
-1164 VQEGCL
+1164 
-1170 IGSPRLP
+1170 
-1177 PPDPTAL
+1177 